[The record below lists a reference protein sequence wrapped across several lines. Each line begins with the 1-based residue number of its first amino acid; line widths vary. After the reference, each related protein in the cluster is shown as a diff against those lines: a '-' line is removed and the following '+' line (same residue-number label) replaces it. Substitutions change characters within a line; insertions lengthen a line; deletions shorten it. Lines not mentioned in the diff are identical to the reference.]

1 MKKRTTY
8 LLKRLAAACLAFG
21 VAFTGTP
28 ASSLYQITQV
38 QAAETASESTLATAS
53 PAAKYGLADDIQDG
67 AILHAWCWSFNTIK
81 ENMKDI
87 AAAGFTTVQTSPA
100 NECKDTYS
108 NMKLMGND
116 EVNGTDG
123 CWWWQYQPTDWK
135 IGNYQLG
142 TRDDFKAMC
151 AEADK
156 YGIKVIVD
164 VIPNHTTPDLPKVSQ
179 NLYNA
184 VGGKGNL
191 YHANGFKEITQW
203 GNRYECTTGQMGGLP
218 DVNTENPDFQAYFL
232 KYLNDLIACGADGF
246 RYDTAKH
253 IGVPSDPLDAKSTR
267 NNFWPVVTGEE
278 SVNGVTLSDKNVFTY
293 GEVLQGDNVPESEY
307 AKYMRMTA
315 SSYGETL
322 RGAVTGN
329 SFDVNSISNWRH
341 ASPGRLVTWVESHDT
356 YCNAGVSSRMTDE
369 QLRLA
374 WAVIA
379 ARKDGTPLFYSRPDG
394 SNGANGNRWGN
405 NVLGAKGNDQFKST
419 EVREVN
425 LFRNAMAGKSEYLRN
440 PGGDS
445 QILQIDRGN
454 EGTVIINLKEE
465 SVNINSD
472 TKMNDGTYKDQVS
485 GRTFTVSNGKISGT
499 LDKRKVAVIYNK
511 DQESVGIS
519 STTGSNSFSTD
530 TLDVKLSA
538 KNVQNATY
546 TTSEGASGSYTDG
559 DIIAVGAKSQIG
571 DTITVTVKGT
581 GTKGEVTDSAE
592 FKKTEKDP
600 YLKYIDGS
608 YDVYIKKPDG
618 WGDKINCYAYVDE
631 KTNNGEWPGV
641 EMKYLGEGVYAYNL
655 PDDFKTASVIF
666 NDGVSQYPAAQ
677 QAGLEFTKGQSMAYI
692 NGSWTKVEKQIDD
705 IKITSSLAN
714 GSSFNTDSTTT
725 TITLKNATKG
735 SYSVDNGPVKEF
747 TGSATVT
754 LGTGKIADSDVT
766 LKVTASND
774 KDSKTETFTFK
785 KKFDAVKNGG
795 YVDYEGET
803 LAKASGTARQAVGG
817 KYATNPGKQ
826 LGKNKTIKSAADFDD
841 SMIIAQGV
849 ANDDARN
856 FRGTHEG
863 PVYDS
868 YALYGAWDDENIYLG
883 WQFVNVA
890 DITSPEQT
898 YPNSDNGKPNNG
910 DIPQVIALNLGTGKT
925 GDGTLDNGGNIWG
938 LKVKYDTPIDAMLCF
953 SSKSGVGKPALFTT
967 KKSGEFSYD
976 APYCTGFTKAGI
988 SFKAEDGFFGKSL
1001 IGINSNGYKGLTVD
1015 QLTSTS
1021 SNWVDFLSLGHK
1033 TSMDTFYTMTIPMS
1047 ALNLTKA
1054 KLEKNGI
1061 GVMHISTFGESGI
1074 ASTPM
1079 DMSMVDNATEEYS
1092 TDSSTSKE
1100 KEDTDIITAPLA
1112 RLGAEGGDDPDP
1124 QPDNRMTV
1132 NFGADRSAPQA
1143 TGTALTL
1150 KAVADGGVGSY
1161 KYQFKID
1168 NTEVQSGSSATYS
1181 WKAAKGAHTLQV
1193 VVTDSQGHK
1202 VTVSKQFT
1210 GEGGEV
1216 IDKNVLTAKS
1226 YSLTLAENIKANIYV
1241 SLSSDIMADTGAKL
1255 RITYP
1260 DGSSKEKLVSD
1271 YSTVKY
1277 NNEDVKKITYE
1288 TVPAEL
1294 TSRISI
1300 CAVRSNGATSN
1311 SFSFAP
1317 TDYLYK
1323 CIEQKLP
1330 EANLAK
1336 ALLNYGAYAQLYFG
1350 INTSDLANK
1359 KLTDDAVA
1367 ALSVDTVLK
1376 NAPADDAAALNNE
1389 DIEYIGSA
1397 LVCKSGT
1404 DMKLYFKNKNN
1415 LTLEQLKIKYA
1426 LDAYDITLDE
1436 GMLCIRIN
1444 NVYPGNLSAKYTIV
1458 INGANGTI
1466 SGNICP
1472 MAYVRKGVQ
1481 SSDTKQQNLCK
1492 AMYLY
1497 NRAALE
1503 YLGR

>member
-53 PAAKYGLADDIQDG
+53 QAAKYGLADDIQDG

-116 EVNGTDG
+116 EINGTDG

-179 NLYNA
+179 NLYDA
-184 VGGKGNL
+184 VGGKDKL

-278 SVNGVTLSDKNVFTY
+278 SANGVTLSDKNVFTY

-329 SFDVNSISNWRH
+329 SFKVDNISNWRH

-394 SNGANGNRWGN
+394 SNGASGNRWGN
-405 NVLGAKGNDQFKST
+405 NVLGAKGNDEFKSA

-440 PGGDS
+440 PGDDS

-454 EGTVIINLKEE
+454 EGTVIINLKGE

-472 TKMNDGTYKDQVS
+472 TKMKDGTYKDQVS

-618 WGDKINCYAYVDE
+618 WGDKINCYAYVD
-631 KTNNGEWPGV
+631 KDTNNGKWPGV

-655 PDDFKTASVIF
+655 PDDFKNASIIF
-666 NDGVSQYPAAQ
+666 NDGASQYPAAQ

-692 NGSWTKVEKQIDD
+692 NGSWTKVEKKADD
-705 IKITSSLAN
+705 IKITFSADTVSAKV
-714 GSSFNTDSTTT
+714 GSEVKLTAQASGGSGNYTYKFIVSDNSGNWYKIRDYARSNTCTWRPGAAGNK
-725 TITLKNATKG
+725 TL
-735 SYSVDNGPVKEF
+735 YVDV
-747 TGSATVT
+747 
-754 LGTGKIADSDVT
+754 
-766 LKVTASND
+766 
-774 KDSKTETFTFK
+774 KDSAGAYKRAALPIEVK
-785 KKFDAVKNGG
+785 KVNEKLSVK
-795 YVDYEGET
+795 
-803 LAKASGTARQAVGG
+803 LAESPSGTAKVGSEVKLTAQASGGSGNYTYKFILSDNNGNWYKIRDYARSNTCTWRPGAAGSKTLYVDVKDSEGAYQRVELPIQVTKQTEKLSVKLATSPSGTAKVGSEVKLTAQASGGSGNYTYKFILSDNNGNWYKIRDYARSNTCTWRPGAVG
-817 KYATNPGKQ
+817 
-826 LGKNKTIKSAADFDD
+826 NKTLYVDVKDSA
-841 SMIIAQGV
+841 
-849 ANDDARN
+849 
-856 FRGTHEG
+856 
-863 PVYDS
+863 
-868 YALYGAWDDENIYLG
+868 GAYQRVELPIRVTKQAEKL
-883 WQFVNVA
+883 
-890 DITSPEQT
+890 S
-898 YPNSDNGKPNNG
+898 
-910 DIPQVIALNLGTGKT
+910 
-925 GDGTLDNGGNIWG
+925 
-938 LKVKYDTPIDAMLCF
+938 VKL
-953 SSKSGVGKPALFTT
+953 
-967 KKSGEFSYD
+967 
-976 APYCTGFTKAGI
+976 
-988 SFKAEDGFFGKSL
+988 
-1001 IGINSNGYKGLTVD
+1001 
-1015 QLTSTS
+1015 
-1021 SNWVDFLSLGHK
+1021 
-1033 TSMDTFYTMTIPMS
+1033 
-1047 ALNLTKA
+1047 
-1054 KLEKNGI
+1054 
-1061 GVMHISTFGESGI
+1061 I
-1074 ASTPM
+1074 ASPFG
-1079 DMSMVDNATEEYS
+1079 
-1092 TDSSTSKE
+1092 
-1100 KEDTDIITAPLA
+1100 TAKVGSEVKLTA
-1112 RLGAEGGDDPDP
+1112 
-1124 QPDNRMTV
+1124 
-1132 NFGADRSAPQA
+1132 QA
-1143 TGTALTL
+1143 TG
-1150 KAVADGGVGSY
+1150 GSGSY
-1161 KYQFKID
+1161 LYDFLVCSPD
-1168 NTEVQSGSSATYS
+1168 NNWYRLRDYEKTGTYLWVPKTVGNTMLYVDAVDS
-1181 WKAAKGAHTLQV
+1181 KGNYRR
-1193 VVTDSQGHK
+1193 
-1202 VTVSKQFT
+1202 
-1210 GEGGEV
+1210 E
-1216 IDKNVLTAKS
+1216 
-1226 YSLTLAENIKANIYV
+1226 
-1241 SLSSDIMADTGAKL
+1241 SLSI
-1255 RITYP
+1255 
-1260 DGSSKEKLVSD
+1260 LV
-1271 YSTVKY
+1271 
-1277 NNEDVKKITYE
+1277 
-1288 TVPAEL
+1288 
-1294 TSRISI
+1294 
-1300 CAVRSNGATSN
+1300 
-1311 SFSFAP
+1311 
-1317 TDYLYK
+1317 
-1323 CIEQKLP
+1323 
-1330 EANLAK
+1330 
-1336 ALLNYGAYAQLYFG
+1336 
-1350 INTSDLANK
+1350 
-1359 KLTDDAVA
+1359 
-1367 ALSVDTVLK
+1367 
-1376 NAPADDAAALNNE
+1376 
-1389 DIEYIGSA
+1389 
-1397 LVCKSGT
+1397 
-1404 DMKLYFKNKNN
+1404 
-1415 LTLEQLKIKYA
+1415 
-1426 LDAYDITLDE
+1426 
-1436 GMLCIRIN
+1436 
-1444 NVYPGNLSAKYTIV
+1444 
-1458 INGANGTI
+1458 
-1466 SGNICP
+1466 
-1472 MAYVRKGVQ
+1472 
-1481 SSDTKQQNLCK
+1481 TK
-1492 AMYLY
+1492 
-1497 NRAALE
+1497 
-1503 YLGR
+1503 

>member
-21 VAFTGTP
+21 VAFTGMP
-28 ASSLYQITQV
+28 ASSLYSITQV

-53 PAAKYGLADDIQDG
+53 QAAKYGLADDIQDG

-116 EVNGTDG
+116 EINGTDG

-142 TRDDFKAMC
+142 SRDDFKAMC

-164 VIPNHTTPDLPKVSQ
+164 VIPNHTTPDLPKVSD

-184 VGGKGNL
+184 VGGKDNL

-278 SVNGVTLSDKNVFTY
+278 SAKGVTLSDKNVFTY

-307 AKYMRMTA
+307 AQYMRMTA

-329 SFDVNSISNWRH
+329 SFDVDSISNWRH

-394 SNGANGNRWGN
+394 SNGASGNRWGN
-405 NVLGAKGNDQFKST
+405 NVLGAKGNNEFKST

-440 PGGDS
+440 PGKDS

-472 TKMNDGTYKDQVS
+472 TKMKNGTYKDQVS

-559 DIIAVGAKSQIG
+559 EVIAVGAKSQIG

-618 WGDKINCYAYVDE
+618 WGDKINCYAYVD
-631 KTNNGEWPGV
+631 KDTNNGKWPGV

-655 PDDFKTASVIF
+655 PDDFKNASIIF

-692 NGSWTKVEKQIDD
+692 NGSWTKVEKKADD
-705 IKITSSLAN
+705 IKITFSADTVSAKV
-714 GSSFNTDSTTT
+714 GSEVKLTAQASGGSGNYTYKFIISDNSGNWYKIRDYARSNTCTWRPGAAGNK
-725 TITLKNATKG
+725 TL
-735 SYSVDNGPVKEF
+735 YVDV
-747 TGSATVT
+747 
-754 LGTGKIADSDVT
+754 
-766 LKVTASND
+766 
-774 KDSKTETFTFK
+774 KDSAGAYQRAALPIEVK
-785 KKFDAVKNGG
+785 KVNEKLSVKLAVSP
-795 YVDYEGET
+795 
-803 LAKASGTARQAVGG
+803 SGTAKVGSEVKLTAQASGGSGNYTYKFILSDNNGNWYKIRDYARSNTCTWRPGAAGSKTLYVDVKDSEGAYQRVELPIQVTKQTEKLSVKLATLPSGTAKVGSKVKLTAQASG
-817 KYATNPGKQ
+817 GSGNYTYKFILSDNNGNWYKIRDYAKSNTCTWIPGAA
-826 LGKNKTIKSAADFDD
+826 GNKTLYVDVKDSAGAYQRVELPIRVTKQAEKLSVKLTASPF
-841 SMIIAQGV
+841 
-849 ANDDARN
+849 
-856 FRGTHEG
+856 GT
-863 PVYDS
+863 
-868 YALYGAWDDENIYLG
+868 A
-883 WQFVNVA
+883 
-890 DITSPEQT
+890 
-898 YPNSDNGKPNNG
+898 
-910 DIPQVIALNLGTGKT
+910 
-925 GDGTLDNGGNIWG
+925 
-938 LKVKYDTPIDAMLCF
+938 KVGSEVK
-953 SSKSGVGKPALFTT
+953 
-967 KKSGEFSYD
+967 
-976 APYCTGFTKAGI
+976 
-988 SFKAEDGFFGKSL
+988 
-1001 IGINSNGYKGLTVD
+1001 LT
-1015 QLTSTS
+1015 
-1021 SNWVDFLSLGHK
+1021 
-1033 TSMDTFYTMTIPMS
+1033 
-1047 ALNLTKA
+1047 A
-1054 KLEKNGI
+1054 
-1061 GVMHISTFGESGI
+1061 
-1074 ASTPM
+1074 
-1079 DMSMVDNATEEYS
+1079 
-1092 TDSSTSKE
+1092 
-1100 KEDTDIITAPLA
+1100 
-1112 RLGAEGGDDPDP
+1112 
-1124 QPDNRMTV
+1124 
-1132 NFGADRSAPQA
+1132 QA
-1143 TGTALTL
+1143 TG
-1150 KAVADGGVGSY
+1150 GSGSY
-1161 KYQFKID
+1161 LYDFLVCSPD
-1168 NTEVQSGSSATYS
+1168 NNWYRLRDYEKTGTYL
-1181 WKAAKGAHTLQV
+1181 WVPKTVGNTMLYVDAV
-1193 VVTDSQGHK
+1193 DS
-1202 VTVSKQFT
+1202 
-1210 GEGGEV
+1210 EGNYRRE
-1216 IDKNVLTAKS
+1216 
-1226 YSLTLAENIKANIYV
+1226 
-1241 SLSSDIMADTGAKL
+1241 SLSI
-1255 RITYP
+1255 
-1260 DGSSKEKLVSD
+1260 LV
-1271 YSTVKY
+1271 
-1277 NNEDVKKITYE
+1277 
-1288 TVPAEL
+1288 
-1294 TSRISI
+1294 
-1300 CAVRSNGATSN
+1300 
-1311 SFSFAP
+1311 
-1317 TDYLYK
+1317 
-1323 CIEQKLP
+1323 
-1330 EANLAK
+1330 
-1336 ALLNYGAYAQLYFG
+1336 
-1350 INTSDLANK
+1350 
-1359 KLTDDAVA
+1359 
-1367 ALSVDTVLK
+1367 
-1376 NAPADDAAALNNE
+1376 
-1389 DIEYIGSA
+1389 
-1397 LVCKSGT
+1397 
-1404 DMKLYFKNKNN
+1404 
-1415 LTLEQLKIKYA
+1415 
-1426 LDAYDITLDE
+1426 
-1436 GMLCIRIN
+1436 
-1444 NVYPGNLSAKYTIV
+1444 
-1458 INGANGTI
+1458 
-1466 SGNICP
+1466 
-1472 MAYVRKGVQ
+1472 
-1481 SSDTKQQNLCK
+1481 TK
-1492 AMYLY
+1492 
-1497 NRAALE
+1497 
-1503 YLGR
+1503 

>member
-21 VAFTGTP
+21 VAFTGMP
-28 ASSLYQITQV
+28 ASSLYSITQV
-38 QAAETASESTLATAS
+38 QAAETASESILATAS
-53 PAAKYGLADDIQDG
+53 QAAKYGLADDIQDG

-116 EVNGTDG
+116 EINGTDG

-142 TRDDFKAMC
+142 SRDDFKAMC
-151 AEADK
+151 AEADN

-164 VIPNHTTPDLPKVSQ
+164 VIPNHTTPDLPKVSD

-184 VGGKGNL
+184 VGGKDNL

-278 SVNGVTLSDKNVFTY
+278 SAKGVTLSDKNVFTY

-329 SFDVNSISNWRH
+329 SFDVDSISNWRH

-394 SNGANGNRWGN
+394 SNGASGNRWGN
-405 NVLGAKGNDQFKST
+405 NVLGAKGNNEFKST

-440 PGGDS
+440 PGKDS

-472 TKMNDGTYKDQVS
+472 TKMKNGTYKDQVS

-559 DIIAVGAKSQIG
+559 EVIAVGAKSQIG

-618 WGDKINCYAYVDE
+618 WGDKINCYAYVD
-631 KTNNGEWPGV
+631 KDTNNGKWPGV

-692 NGSWTKVEKQIDD
+692 NGSWTKVEKKADD
-705 IKITSSLAN
+705 IKITFSADTVSAKVGSEVKLTAQASGGSGNYTYKFIVSDNN
-714 GSSFNTDSTTT
+714 GNWYKIRDYARSNTCTWRPGAAGNK
-725 TITLKNATKG
+725 TL
-735 SYSVDNGPVKEF
+735 YVDV
-747 TGSATVT
+747 
-754 LGTGKIADSDVT
+754 
-766 LKVTASND
+766 
-774 KDSKTETFTFK
+774 KDSAGAYQRAALPIEVK
-785 KKFDAVKNGG
+785 KVNEKLSVKLAVSP
-795 YVDYEGET
+795 
-803 LAKASGTARQAVGG
+803 SGTAKVGSEVKLTAQASGGSGNYTYKFILSDNNGNWYKIRDYAKSNTCTWRPGAVG
-817 KYATNPGKQ
+817 
-826 LGKNKTIKSAADFDD
+826 NKTLYVDVKDSAGAYQRVELPIRVTKQAEKLSVKLTASPF
-841 SMIIAQGV
+841 
-849 ANDDARN
+849 
-856 FRGTHEG
+856 GT
-863 PVYDS
+863 
-868 YALYGAWDDENIYLG
+868 A
-883 WQFVNVA
+883 
-890 DITSPEQT
+890 
-898 YPNSDNGKPNNG
+898 
-910 DIPQVIALNLGTGKT
+910 
-925 GDGTLDNGGNIWG
+925 
-938 LKVKYDTPIDAMLCF
+938 KVGSEVK
-953 SSKSGVGKPALFTT
+953 
-967 KKSGEFSYD
+967 
-976 APYCTGFTKAGI
+976 
-988 SFKAEDGFFGKSL
+988 
-1001 IGINSNGYKGLTVD
+1001 LT
-1015 QLTSTS
+1015 
-1021 SNWVDFLSLGHK
+1021 
-1033 TSMDTFYTMTIPMS
+1033 
-1047 ALNLTKA
+1047 A
-1054 KLEKNGI
+1054 
-1061 GVMHISTFGESGI
+1061 
-1074 ASTPM
+1074 
-1079 DMSMVDNATEEYS
+1079 
-1092 TDSSTSKE
+1092 
-1100 KEDTDIITAPLA
+1100 
-1112 RLGAEGGDDPDP
+1112 
-1124 QPDNRMTV
+1124 
-1132 NFGADRSAPQA
+1132 QA
-1143 TGTALTL
+1143 TG
-1150 KAVADGGVGSY
+1150 GSGSY
-1161 KYQFKID
+1161 LYDFLVCSPD
-1168 NTEVQSGSSATYS
+1168 NNWYRLRDYEKTGTYL
-1181 WKAAKGAHTLQV
+1181 WVPKTVGNTMLYVDAV
-1193 VVTDSQGHK
+1193 DS
-1202 VTVSKQFT
+1202 
-1210 GEGGEV
+1210 EGNYRRE
-1216 IDKNVLTAKS
+1216 
-1226 YSLTLAENIKANIYV
+1226 
-1241 SLSSDIMADTGAKL
+1241 SLSI
-1255 RITYP
+1255 
-1260 DGSSKEKLVSD
+1260 LV
-1271 YSTVKY
+1271 
-1277 NNEDVKKITYE
+1277 
-1288 TVPAEL
+1288 
-1294 TSRISI
+1294 
-1300 CAVRSNGATSN
+1300 
-1311 SFSFAP
+1311 
-1317 TDYLYK
+1317 
-1323 CIEQKLP
+1323 
-1330 EANLAK
+1330 
-1336 ALLNYGAYAQLYFG
+1336 
-1350 INTSDLANK
+1350 
-1359 KLTDDAVA
+1359 
-1367 ALSVDTVLK
+1367 
-1376 NAPADDAAALNNE
+1376 
-1389 DIEYIGSA
+1389 
-1397 LVCKSGT
+1397 
-1404 DMKLYFKNKNN
+1404 
-1415 LTLEQLKIKYA
+1415 
-1426 LDAYDITLDE
+1426 
-1436 GMLCIRIN
+1436 
-1444 NVYPGNLSAKYTIV
+1444 
-1458 INGANGTI
+1458 
-1466 SGNICP
+1466 
-1472 MAYVRKGVQ
+1472 
-1481 SSDTKQQNLCK
+1481 TK
-1492 AMYLY
+1492 
-1497 NRAALE
+1497 
-1503 YLGR
+1503 

>member
-21 VAFTGTP
+21 VAFTGMP
-28 ASSLYQITQV
+28 ASSLYSITQV
-38 QAAETASESTLATAS
+38 QAAETASESILATAS
-53 PAAKYGLADDIQDG
+53 QAAKYGLADDIQDG

-116 EVNGTDG
+116 EINGTDG

-142 TRDDFKAMC
+142 SRDDFKAMC

-164 VIPNHTTPDLPKVSQ
+164 VIPNHTTPDLPKVSD

-184 VGGKGNL
+184 VGGKDNL

-278 SVNGVTLSDKNVFTY
+278 SAKGVTLSDKNVFTY

-307 AKYMRMTA
+307 AQYMRMTA

-329 SFDVNSISNWRH
+329 SFDVDSISNWRH

-394 SNGANGNRWGN
+394 SNGASGNRWGN
-405 NVLGAKGNDQFKST
+405 NVLGAKGNNEFKST

-440 PGGDS
+440 PGKDS

-472 TKMNDGTYKDQVS
+472 TKMKNGTYKDQVS

-559 DIIAVGAKSQIG
+559 EVIAVGAKSQIG

-631 KTNNGEWPGV
+631 KTNNGKWPGV

-655 PDDFKTASVIF
+655 PDDFKNASIIF

-692 NGSWTKVEKQIDD
+692 NGSWTKVEKKADD
-705 IKITSSLAN
+705 IKITFSADTVSAKVGSEVKLTAQASGGSGNYTYKFIISDNSGNWYKIRDYARSNTCTWRPGAAGSKTLYVDVKDSEGAYQRVELPIQVTKQTEKLSVKLATLPAGTAKVGSKVKLTAQASGGSGNYTYKFILSDNN
-714 GSSFNTDSTTT
+714 GNWYKIRDYAKSNTCTWIPGAAGNKTLYVDVKDSAGAYQRVELP
-725 TITLKNATKG
+725 IQVTKQAEKL
-735 SYSVDNGPVKEF
+735 SVK
-747 TGSATVT
+747 
-754 LGTGKIADSDVT
+754 L
-766 LKVTASND
+766 TASP
-774 KDSKTETFTFK
+774 F
-785 KKFDAVKNGG
+785 
-795 YVDYEGET
+795 
-803 LAKASGTARQAVGG
+803 GTAKVG
-817 KYATNPGKQ
+817 
-826 LGKNKTIKSAADFDD
+826 S
-841 SMIIAQGV
+841 
-849 ANDDARN
+849 
-856 FRGTHEG
+856 E
-863 PVYDS
+863 
-868 YALYGAWDDENIYLG
+868 
-883 WQFVNVA
+883 
-890 DITSPEQT
+890 
-898 YPNSDNGKPNNG
+898 
-910 DIPQVIALNLGTGKT
+910 
-925 GDGTLDNGGNIWG
+925 
-938 LKVKYDTPIDAMLCF
+938 VK
-953 SSKSGVGKPALFTT
+953 
-967 KKSGEFSYD
+967 
-976 APYCTGFTKAGI
+976 
-988 SFKAEDGFFGKSL
+988 
-1001 IGINSNGYKGLTVD
+1001 LT
-1015 QLTSTS
+1015 
-1021 SNWVDFLSLGHK
+1021 
-1033 TSMDTFYTMTIPMS
+1033 
-1047 ALNLTKA
+1047 A
-1054 KLEKNGI
+1054 
-1061 GVMHISTFGESGI
+1061 
-1074 ASTPM
+1074 
-1079 DMSMVDNATEEYS
+1079 
-1092 TDSSTSKE
+1092 
-1100 KEDTDIITAPLA
+1100 
-1112 RLGAEGGDDPDP
+1112 
-1124 QPDNRMTV
+1124 
-1132 NFGADRSAPQA
+1132 QA
-1143 TGTALTL
+1143 TGGSGNYLYDFLVCSPDNNWYRLRDYEKTGTFLWVPKTVGNTML
-1150 KAVADGGVGSY
+1150 YVDAV
-1161 KYQFKID
+1161 
-1168 NTEVQSGSSATYS
+1168 
-1181 WKAAKGAHTLQV
+1181 
-1193 VVTDSQGHK
+1193 DS
-1202 VTVSKQFT
+1202 
-1210 GEGGEV
+1210 EGNYRRE
-1216 IDKNVLTAKS
+1216 
-1226 YSLTLAENIKANIYV
+1226 
-1241 SLSSDIMADTGAKL
+1241 SLSI
-1255 RITYP
+1255 
-1260 DGSSKEKLVSD
+1260 LV
-1271 YSTVKY
+1271 
-1277 NNEDVKKITYE
+1277 
-1288 TVPAEL
+1288 
-1294 TSRISI
+1294 
-1300 CAVRSNGATSN
+1300 
-1311 SFSFAP
+1311 
-1317 TDYLYK
+1317 
-1323 CIEQKLP
+1323 
-1330 EANLAK
+1330 
-1336 ALLNYGAYAQLYFG
+1336 
-1350 INTSDLANK
+1350 
-1359 KLTDDAVA
+1359 
-1367 ALSVDTVLK
+1367 
-1376 NAPADDAAALNNE
+1376 
-1389 DIEYIGSA
+1389 
-1397 LVCKSGT
+1397 
-1404 DMKLYFKNKNN
+1404 
-1415 LTLEQLKIKYA
+1415 
-1426 LDAYDITLDE
+1426 
-1436 GMLCIRIN
+1436 
-1444 NVYPGNLSAKYTIV
+1444 
-1458 INGANGTI
+1458 
-1466 SGNICP
+1466 
-1472 MAYVRKGVQ
+1472 
-1481 SSDTKQQNLCK
+1481 TK
-1492 AMYLY
+1492 
-1497 NRAALE
+1497 
-1503 YLGR
+1503 

>member
-21 VAFTGTP
+21 VAFTGMP
-28 ASSLYQITQV
+28 ASSLYPITQV

-53 PAAKYGLADDIQDG
+53 QAAKYGLADDIQDG

-100 NECKDTYS
+100 NECKDTYP
-108 NMKLMGND
+108 NMKLMGSD

-142 TRDDFKAMC
+142 SRDDFKAMC

-164 VIPNHTTPDLPKVSQ
+164 VIPNHTTPDLAKVSD

-184 VGGKGNL
+184 VGGKDNL

-253 IGVPSDPLDAKSTR
+253 IGVPSDPLDKKSTR

-278 SVNGVTLSDKNVFTY
+278 SAKGVTLSDKNVFTY

-329 SFDVNSISNWRH
+329 SFDVDTISNWRH

-394 SNGANGNRWGN
+394 SNGASGNRWGN
-405 NVLGAKGNDQFKST
+405 NVLGAKGNNEFKST

-440 PGGDS
+440 PGKDS
-445 QILQIDRGN
+445 QILQIDRGT

-472 TKMNDGTYKDQVS
+472 TKMKDGTYKDQVS

-618 WGDKINCYAYVDE
+618 WGDKINCYAYVD
-631 KTNNGEWPGV
+631 KDTNNGKWPGL

-655 PDDFKTASVIF
+655 PDDFKTASIIF
-666 NDGVSQYPAAQ
+666 NDGASQYPAAQ

-692 NGSWTKVEKQIDD
+692 NGRWTKVEKKADD
-705 IKITSSLAN
+705 IKITFS
-714 GSSFNTDSTTT
+714 
-725 TITLKNATKG
+725 
-735 SYSVDNGPVKEF
+735 
-747 TGSATVT
+747 
-754 LGTGKIADSDVT
+754 ADSVSAKVGSEVKLTAQASGGSGNYTYKFIISDNSGNWYKIRDYARSNTCTWRPGAAGSKTLYVDV
-766 LKVTASND
+766 
-774 KDSKTETFTFK
+774 KDSEGAYQRVELPIQVTKQTEK
-785 KKFDAVKNGG
+785 LSVK
-795 YVDYEGET
+795 
-803 LAKASGTARQAVGG
+803 LAASPSGTAKVGSEVKLTAQASGGSGNYTYKFILSDNNGNWYKIRDYARSNTCTWRPGAAGSKTLYVDVKDSEGAYQRVELPIQVTKQTEKLSVKLAASPSGTAKVGSEVKLTAQASGGSGNYTYKFILSDNNGNWYKIRDYAKSNTCTWRPGAVG
-817 KYATNPGKQ
+817 
-826 LGKNKTIKSAADFDD
+826 NKTLYVDVKDSA
-841 SMIIAQGV
+841 
-849 ANDDARN
+849 
-856 FRGTHEG
+856 
-863 PVYDS
+863 
-868 YALYGAWDDENIYLG
+868 GAYQRVELPIQVTKQAEKLS
-883 WQFVNVA
+883 VKLTA
-890 DITSPEQT
+890 SP
-898 YPNSDNGKPNNG
+898 S
-910 DIPQVIALNLGTGKT
+910 KT
-925 GDGTLDNGGNIWG
+925 V
-938 LKVKYDTPIDAMLCF
+938 KVGSEVK
-953 SSKSGVGKPALFTT
+953 
-967 KKSGEFSYD
+967 
-976 APYCTGFTKAGI
+976 
-988 SFKAEDGFFGKSL
+988 
-1001 IGINSNGYKGLTVD
+1001 LT
-1015 QLTSTS
+1015 
-1021 SNWVDFLSLGHK
+1021 
-1033 TSMDTFYTMTIPMS
+1033 
-1047 ALNLTKA
+1047 A
-1054 KLEKNGI
+1054 
-1061 GVMHISTFGESGI
+1061 
-1074 ASTPM
+1074 
-1079 DMSMVDNATEEYS
+1079 
-1092 TDSSTSKE
+1092 
-1100 KEDTDIITAPLA
+1100 
-1112 RLGAEGGDDPDP
+1112 
-1124 QPDNRMTV
+1124 
-1132 NFGADRSAPQA
+1132 QA
-1143 TGTALTL
+1143 TG
-1150 KAVADGGVGSY
+1150 GSGSY
-1161 KYQFKID
+1161 LFDFLVCSPD
-1168 NTEVQSGSSATYS
+1168 NNWYRLRDYEKTGTYL
-1181 WKAAKGAHTLQV
+1181 WVPKTVGNTMLYVDAV
-1193 VVTDSQGHK
+1193 DS
-1202 VTVSKQFT
+1202 
-1210 GEGGEV
+1210 EGNYRRE
-1216 IDKNVLTAKS
+1216 
-1226 YSLTLAENIKANIYV
+1226 
-1241 SLSSDIMADTGAKL
+1241 SLSI
-1255 RITYP
+1255 
-1260 DGSSKEKLVSD
+1260 LV
-1271 YSTVKY
+1271 
-1277 NNEDVKKITYE
+1277 
-1288 TVPAEL
+1288 
-1294 TSRISI
+1294 
-1300 CAVRSNGATSN
+1300 
-1311 SFSFAP
+1311 
-1317 TDYLYK
+1317 
-1323 CIEQKLP
+1323 
-1330 EANLAK
+1330 
-1336 ALLNYGAYAQLYFG
+1336 
-1350 INTSDLANK
+1350 
-1359 KLTDDAVA
+1359 
-1367 ALSVDTVLK
+1367 
-1376 NAPADDAAALNNE
+1376 
-1389 DIEYIGSA
+1389 
-1397 LVCKSGT
+1397 
-1404 DMKLYFKNKNN
+1404 
-1415 LTLEQLKIKYA
+1415 
-1426 LDAYDITLDE
+1426 
-1436 GMLCIRIN
+1436 
-1444 NVYPGNLSAKYTIV
+1444 
-1458 INGANGTI
+1458 
-1466 SGNICP
+1466 
-1472 MAYVRKGVQ
+1472 
-1481 SSDTKQQNLCK
+1481 TK
-1492 AMYLY
+1492 
-1497 NRAALE
+1497 
-1503 YLGR
+1503 

>member
-21 VAFTGTP
+21 VAFTGMP
-28 ASSLYQITQV
+28 ASSLYSITQV
-38 QAAETASESTLATAS
+38 QAAETASESILATAS
-53 PAAKYGLADDIQDG
+53 QAAKYGLADDIQDG

-116 EVNGTDG
+116 EINGTDG

-184 VGGKGNL
+184 VGGKDNL

-278 SVNGVTLSDKNVFTY
+278 SAKGVTLSDKNVFTY

-329 SFDVNSISNWRH
+329 SFDVDSISNWRH

-394 SNGANGNRWGN
+394 SNGASGNRWGN
-405 NVLGAKGNDQFKST
+405 NVLGAKGNNEFKST

-440 PGGDS
+440 PGKDS

-472 TKMNDGTYKDQVS
+472 TKMKNGTYKDQVS

-559 DIIAVGAKSQIG
+559 EVIAVGAKSQIG

-618 WGDKINCYAYVDE
+618 WGDKINCYAYVD
-631 KTNNGEWPGV
+631 KDTNNGKWPGV

-655 PDDFKTASVIF
+655 PDDFKNASIIF
-666 NDGVSQYPAAQ
+666 NDGASQYPAAQ

-692 NGSWTKVEKQIDD
+692 NGSWTKVEKKADD
-705 IKITSSLAN
+705 IKITFSADTVSAKV
-714 GSSFNTDSTTT
+714 GSEVKLTAQASGGSGNYTYKFIVSDNSGNWYKIRDYARSNTCTWRPGAAGNK
-725 TITLKNATKG
+725 TL
-735 SYSVDNGPVKEF
+735 YVDV
-747 TGSATVT
+747 
-754 LGTGKIADSDVT
+754 
-766 LKVTASND
+766 
-774 KDSKTETFTFK
+774 KDSAGAYKRAALPIEVK
-785 KKFDAVKNGG
+785 KVNEKLSVK
-795 YVDYEGET
+795 
-803 LAKASGTARQAVGG
+803 LAESPSGTAKVGSEVKLTAQASGG
-817 KYATNPGKQ
+817 SGNYTYKFIVSDNNGNWYKIRDYAKANTSTWIPGAA
-826 LGKNKTIKSAADFDD
+826 GNKTLYVDVKDSA
-841 SMIIAQGV
+841 
-849 ANDDARN
+849 
-856 FRGTHEG
+856 
-863 PVYDS
+863 
-868 YALYGAWDDENIYLG
+868 GAYQRVELPIQVTKQAEKLS
-883 WQFVNVA
+883 VKLTA
-890 DITSPEQT
+890 SP
-898 YPNSDNGKPNNG
+898 S
-910 DIPQVIALNLGTGKT
+910 KT
-925 GDGTLDNGGNIWG
+925 V
-938 LKVKYDTPIDAMLCF
+938 KVGSEVK
-953 SSKSGVGKPALFTT
+953 
-967 KKSGEFSYD
+967 
-976 APYCTGFTKAGI
+976 
-988 SFKAEDGFFGKSL
+988 
-1001 IGINSNGYKGLTVD
+1001 LT
-1015 QLTSTS
+1015 
-1021 SNWVDFLSLGHK
+1021 
-1033 TSMDTFYTMTIPMS
+1033 
-1047 ALNLTKA
+1047 A
-1054 KLEKNGI
+1054 
-1061 GVMHISTFGESGI
+1061 
-1074 ASTPM
+1074 
-1079 DMSMVDNATEEYS
+1079 
-1092 TDSSTSKE
+1092 
-1100 KEDTDIITAPLA
+1100 
-1112 RLGAEGGDDPDP
+1112 
-1124 QPDNRMTV
+1124 
-1132 NFGADRSAPQA
+1132 QA
-1143 TGTALTL
+1143 TG
-1150 KAVADGGVGSY
+1150 GSGSY
-1161 KYQFKID
+1161 LYDFLVCSPD
-1168 NTEVQSGSSATYS
+1168 NNWYRLRDYEKTGTYL
-1181 WKAAKGAHTLQV
+1181 WVPK
-1193 VVTDSQGHK
+1193 
-1202 VTVSKQFT
+1202 TVGNT
-1210 GEGGEV
+1210 MLYVDAVDGEGNYRRE
-1216 IDKNVLTAKS
+1216 
-1226 YSLTLAENIKANIYV
+1226 
-1241 SLSSDIMADTGAKL
+1241 SLSI
-1255 RITYP
+1255 
-1260 DGSSKEKLVSD
+1260 LV
-1271 YSTVKY
+1271 
-1277 NNEDVKKITYE
+1277 
-1288 TVPAEL
+1288 
-1294 TSRISI
+1294 
-1300 CAVRSNGATSN
+1300 
-1311 SFSFAP
+1311 
-1317 TDYLYK
+1317 
-1323 CIEQKLP
+1323 
-1330 EANLAK
+1330 
-1336 ALLNYGAYAQLYFG
+1336 
-1350 INTSDLANK
+1350 
-1359 KLTDDAVA
+1359 
-1367 ALSVDTVLK
+1367 
-1376 NAPADDAAALNNE
+1376 
-1389 DIEYIGSA
+1389 
-1397 LVCKSGT
+1397 
-1404 DMKLYFKNKNN
+1404 
-1415 LTLEQLKIKYA
+1415 
-1426 LDAYDITLDE
+1426 
-1436 GMLCIRIN
+1436 
-1444 NVYPGNLSAKYTIV
+1444 
-1458 INGANGTI
+1458 
-1466 SGNICP
+1466 
-1472 MAYVRKGVQ
+1472 
-1481 SSDTKQQNLCK
+1481 TK
-1492 AMYLY
+1492 
-1497 NRAALE
+1497 
-1503 YLGR
+1503 

>member
-28 ASSLYQITQV
+28 ASSLYPITQV

-53 PAAKYGLADDIQDG
+53 QAAKYGLADDIQDG

-116 EVNGTDG
+116 EINGTDG

-142 TRDDFKAMC
+142 SRDDFKAMC

-164 VIPNHTTPDLPKVSQ
+164 VIPNHTTPDLPKVSD

-184 VGGKGNL
+184 VGGKDNL
-191 YHANGFKEITQW
+191 YHANGFKKITQW
-203 GNRYECTTGQMGGLP
+203 GNRYECTTGEMGGLP

-278 SVNGVTLSDKNVFTY
+278 SAKGVTLSDKNVFTY

-307 AKYMRMTA
+307 AQYMRMTA

-329 SFDVNSISNWRH
+329 SFDVDSISNWRH

-394 SNGANGNRWGN
+394 SNGASGNRWGN
-405 NVLGAKGNDQFKST
+405 NVLGAKGNNEFKST

-440 PGGDS
+440 PGKDS
-445 QILQIDRGN
+445 QILQIDRGT

-472 TKMNDGTYKDQVS
+472 TKMKDGTYKDQVS

-559 DIIAVGAKSQIG
+559 EVIAVGAKSQIG

-631 KTNNGEWPGV
+631 DTNNGKWPGV

-692 NGSWTKVEKQIDD
+692 NGSWTKVEKKADD
-705 IKITSSLAN
+705 IKITFSADTVSAKVGSEVKLTAQASGGSGNYTYKFIVSDNN
-714 GSSFNTDSTTT
+714 GNWYKIRDYARSNTCTWRPGAAGNK
-725 TITLKNATKG
+725 TL
-735 SYSVDNGPVKEF
+735 YVDV
-747 TGSATVT
+747 
-754 LGTGKIADSDVT
+754 
-766 LKVTASND
+766 
-774 KDSKTETFTFK
+774 KDSAGAYQRAALPIEVK
-785 KKFDAVKNGG
+785 KVNEKLSVKLAVSP
-795 YVDYEGET
+795 
-803 LAKASGTARQAVGG
+803 SGTAKVGSEVKLTAQASGGSGNYTYKFILSDNNGNWYKIRDYARSNTCTWRPGAAGSKTLYVDVKDSEGAYQRVELPIQVTKQTEKLSVKLAASPSGTAKVGSEVKLTAQASG
-817 KYATNPGKQ
+817 GSGNYTYKFIVSDNNGNWYKIRDYAKANTSTWIPGAA
-826 LGKNKTIKSAADFDD
+826 GNKTLYVDVKDSA
-841 SMIIAQGV
+841 
-849 ANDDARN
+849 
-856 FRGTHEG
+856 
-863 PVYDS
+863 
-868 YALYGAWDDENIYLG
+868 GAYQRVELPIQVTKQAEKLS
-883 WQFVNVA
+883 VKLTA
-890 DITSPEQT
+890 SP
-898 YPNSDNGKPNNG
+898 S
-910 DIPQVIALNLGTGKT
+910 KT
-925 GDGTLDNGGNIWG
+925 V
-938 LKVKYDTPIDAMLCF
+938 KVGSEVK
-953 SSKSGVGKPALFTT
+953 
-967 KKSGEFSYD
+967 
-976 APYCTGFTKAGI
+976 
-988 SFKAEDGFFGKSL
+988 
-1001 IGINSNGYKGLTVD
+1001 LT
-1015 QLTSTS
+1015 
-1021 SNWVDFLSLGHK
+1021 
-1033 TSMDTFYTMTIPMS
+1033 
-1047 ALNLTKA
+1047 A
-1054 KLEKNGI
+1054 
-1061 GVMHISTFGESGI
+1061 
-1074 ASTPM
+1074 
-1079 DMSMVDNATEEYS
+1079 
-1092 TDSSTSKE
+1092 
-1100 KEDTDIITAPLA
+1100 
-1112 RLGAEGGDDPDP
+1112 
-1124 QPDNRMTV
+1124 
-1132 NFGADRSAPQA
+1132 QA
-1143 TGTALTL
+1143 TG
-1150 KAVADGGVGSY
+1150 GSGSY
-1161 KYQFKID
+1161 LYDFLVCSPD
-1168 NTEVQSGSSATYS
+1168 NNWYRLRDYEKTGTYL
-1181 WKAAKGAHTLQV
+1181 WVPK
-1193 VVTDSQGHK
+1193 
-1202 VTVSKQFT
+1202 TVGNT
-1210 GEGGEV
+1210 MLYVDAVDGEGNYRRE
-1216 IDKNVLTAKS
+1216 
-1226 YSLTLAENIKANIYV
+1226 
-1241 SLSSDIMADTGAKL
+1241 SLSI
-1255 RITYP
+1255 
-1260 DGSSKEKLVSD
+1260 LV
-1271 YSTVKY
+1271 
-1277 NNEDVKKITYE
+1277 
-1288 TVPAEL
+1288 
-1294 TSRISI
+1294 
-1300 CAVRSNGATSN
+1300 
-1311 SFSFAP
+1311 
-1317 TDYLYK
+1317 
-1323 CIEQKLP
+1323 
-1330 EANLAK
+1330 
-1336 ALLNYGAYAQLYFG
+1336 
-1350 INTSDLANK
+1350 
-1359 KLTDDAVA
+1359 
-1367 ALSVDTVLK
+1367 
-1376 NAPADDAAALNNE
+1376 
-1389 DIEYIGSA
+1389 
-1397 LVCKSGT
+1397 
-1404 DMKLYFKNKNN
+1404 
-1415 LTLEQLKIKYA
+1415 
-1426 LDAYDITLDE
+1426 
-1436 GMLCIRIN
+1436 
-1444 NVYPGNLSAKYTIV
+1444 
-1458 INGANGTI
+1458 
-1466 SGNICP
+1466 
-1472 MAYVRKGVQ
+1472 
-1481 SSDTKQQNLCK
+1481 TK
-1492 AMYLY
+1492 
-1497 NRAALE
+1497 
-1503 YLGR
+1503 

>member
-21 VAFTGTP
+21 VAFTGMP
-28 ASSLYQITQV
+28 ASSLYPITQV

-53 PAAKYGLADDIQDG
+53 QAAKYGLADDIQDG

-142 TRDDFKAMC
+142 SRDDFKAMC

-184 VGGKGNL
+184 VGGKDNL

-253 IGVPSDPLDAKSTR
+253 IGVPSDPLDKKSTR

-278 SVNGVTLSDKNVFTY
+278 SANGVTLSDKNVFTY

-329 SFDVNSISNWRH
+329 SFDVDTISNWRH

-394 SNGANGNRWGN
+394 SDGASGNRWGN
-405 NVLGAKGNDQFKST
+405 NVLGAKGNDQFKSA

-440 PGGDS
+440 PGKDS

-454 EGTVIINLKEE
+454 EGTVIINLKGE

-472 TKMNDGTYKDQVS
+472 TKMKDGTYKDQVS

-618 WGDKINCYAYVDE
+618 WGDKINCYAYVD
-631 KTNNGEWPGV
+631 KDTNNGKWPGL

-655 PDDFKTASVIF
+655 PDDFKTASIIF
-666 NDGVSQYPAAQ
+666 NDGASQYPAAQ

-692 NGSWTKVEKQIDD
+692 NGRWTKVEKKADD
-705 IKITSSLAN
+705 IKITFS
-714 GSSFNTDSTTT
+714 
-725 TITLKNATKG
+725 
-735 SYSVDNGPVKEF
+735 
-747 TGSATVT
+747 
-754 LGTGKIADSDVT
+754 ADSVSAKVGSEVKLTAQASGGSGNYTYKFIISDNSGNWYKIRDYARSNTCTWRPGAAGNKTLYVDV
-766 LKVTASND
+766 
-774 KDSKTETFTFK
+774 KDSAGAYQRAALPIEVK
-785 KKFDAVKNGG
+785 KVNEKLSVKLAVSP
-795 YVDYEGET
+795 
-803 LAKASGTARQAVGG
+803 SGTAKVGSEVKLTAQASGG
-817 KYATNPGKQ
+817 SGNY
-826 LGKNKTIKSAADFDD
+826 
-841 SMIIAQGV
+841 
-849 ANDDARN
+849 
-856 FRGTHEG
+856 
-863 PVYDS
+863 
-868 YALYGAWDDENIYLG
+868 
-883 WQFVNVA
+883 
-890 DITSPEQT
+890 T
-898 YPNSDNGKPNNG
+898 YKFILSDNNGNWYKIRDYAKSNTCTWIPGAAGSKTLYVDVKDGEGAYQRVELPIQVTKQTEKLSVKLAASTSESAKVGSEVKLTAQASGGSGNYTYKFILSDNNG
-910 DIPQVIALNLGTGKT
+910 NWYKIRDYAKSNTCTWIPGAAGSKTLYVDVKDSAGAYQRVELPIQVTKQAEKLSVKLTASPFGTA
-925 GDGTLDNGGNIWG
+925 
-938 LKVKYDTPIDAMLCF
+938 KVGSEVK
-953 SSKSGVGKPALFTT
+953 
-967 KKSGEFSYD
+967 
-976 APYCTGFTKAGI
+976 
-988 SFKAEDGFFGKSL
+988 
-1001 IGINSNGYKGLTVD
+1001 LT
-1015 QLTSTS
+1015 
-1021 SNWVDFLSLGHK
+1021 
-1033 TSMDTFYTMTIPMS
+1033 
-1047 ALNLTKA
+1047 A
-1054 KLEKNGI
+1054 
-1061 GVMHISTFGESGI
+1061 
-1074 ASTPM
+1074 
-1079 DMSMVDNATEEYS
+1079 
-1092 TDSSTSKE
+1092 
-1100 KEDTDIITAPLA
+1100 
-1112 RLGAEGGDDPDP
+1112 
-1124 QPDNRMTV
+1124 
-1132 NFGADRSAPQA
+1132 QA
-1143 TGTALTL
+1143 TG
-1150 KAVADGGVGSY
+1150 GSGSY
-1161 KYQFKID
+1161 LYDFLVCSPD
-1168 NTEVQSGSSATYS
+1168 NNWYRLRDYEKTGTYL
-1181 WKAAKGAHTLQV
+1181 WVPKTVGNTMLYVDAV
-1193 VVTDSQGHK
+1193 DS
-1202 VTVSKQFT
+1202 
-1210 GEGGEV
+1210 EGNYRRE
-1216 IDKNVLTAKS
+1216 
-1226 YSLTLAENIKANIYV
+1226 
-1241 SLSSDIMADTGAKL
+1241 SLSI
-1255 RITYP
+1255 
-1260 DGSSKEKLVSD
+1260 LV
-1271 YSTVKY
+1271 
-1277 NNEDVKKITYE
+1277 
-1288 TVPAEL
+1288 
-1294 TSRISI
+1294 
-1300 CAVRSNGATSN
+1300 
-1311 SFSFAP
+1311 
-1317 TDYLYK
+1317 
-1323 CIEQKLP
+1323 
-1330 EANLAK
+1330 
-1336 ALLNYGAYAQLYFG
+1336 
-1350 INTSDLANK
+1350 
-1359 KLTDDAVA
+1359 
-1367 ALSVDTVLK
+1367 
-1376 NAPADDAAALNNE
+1376 
-1389 DIEYIGSA
+1389 
-1397 LVCKSGT
+1397 
-1404 DMKLYFKNKNN
+1404 
-1415 LTLEQLKIKYA
+1415 
-1426 LDAYDITLDE
+1426 
-1436 GMLCIRIN
+1436 
-1444 NVYPGNLSAKYTIV
+1444 
-1458 INGANGTI
+1458 
-1466 SGNICP
+1466 
-1472 MAYVRKGVQ
+1472 
-1481 SSDTKQQNLCK
+1481 TK
-1492 AMYLY
+1492 
-1497 NRAALE
+1497 
-1503 YLGR
+1503 

>member
-28 ASSLYQITQV
+28 ASSLYPITQV
-38 QAAETASESTLATAS
+38 QAAETASESILATAS
-53 PAAKYGLADDIQDG
+53 QAAKYGLADDIQDG

-100 NECKDTYS
+100 NECKDTYP
-108 NMKLMGND
+108 NMKLMGSD

-142 TRDDFKAMC
+142 SRDDFKAMC

-164 VIPNHTTPDLPKVSQ
+164 VIPNHTTPDLAKVSD

-184 VGGKGNL
+184 VGGKDNL

-278 SVNGVTLSDKNVFTY
+278 SAKGVTLSDKNVFTY

-329 SFDVNSISNWRH
+329 SFDVDSISNWRH

-394 SNGANGNRWGN
+394 SNGASGNRWGN
-405 NVLGAKGNDQFKST
+405 NVLGAKGNNEFKST

-440 PGGDS
+440 PGKDS

-472 TKMNDGTYKDQVS
+472 TKMKNGTYKDQVS

-559 DIIAVGAKSQIG
+559 EVIAVGAKSQIG

-692 NGSWTKVEKQIDD
+692 NGSWTKVEKKADD
-705 IKITSSLAN
+705 IKITFSADTVSAKV
-714 GSSFNTDSTTT
+714 GSEVKLTAQASGGSGNYTYKFIVSDNSGNWYKIRDYARSNTCTWRPGAAGNK
-725 TITLKNATKG
+725 TL
-735 SYSVDNGPVKEF
+735 YVDV
-747 TGSATVT
+747 
-754 LGTGKIADSDVT
+754 
-766 LKVTASND
+766 
-774 KDSKTETFTFK
+774 KDSAGAYKRAALPIEVK
-785 KKFDAVKNGG
+785 KVNEKLSVK
-795 YVDYEGET
+795 
-803 LAKASGTARQAVGG
+803 LAESPSGTAKVGSEVKLTAQASGGSGNYTYKFILSDNNGNWYKIRDYAKSNTCTWRPGAAGSKTLYVDVKDSEGAYQRVELPIQVTKQTEKLSVKLAASPSGTAKVGSEVKLTAQASG
-817 KYATNPGKQ
+817 GSGNYTYKFIVSDNNGNWYKIRDYAKANTSTWIPGAA
-826 LGKNKTIKSAADFDD
+826 GNKTLYVDVKDSA
-841 SMIIAQGV
+841 
-849 ANDDARN
+849 
-856 FRGTHEG
+856 
-863 PVYDS
+863 
-868 YALYGAWDDENIYLG
+868 GAYQRVELPIQVTKQAEKLS
-883 WQFVNVA
+883 VKLTA
-890 DITSPEQT
+890 SP
-898 YPNSDNGKPNNG
+898 S
-910 DIPQVIALNLGTGKT
+910 KT
-925 GDGTLDNGGNIWG
+925 V
-938 LKVKYDTPIDAMLCF
+938 KVGSEVK
-953 SSKSGVGKPALFTT
+953 
-967 KKSGEFSYD
+967 
-976 APYCTGFTKAGI
+976 
-988 SFKAEDGFFGKSL
+988 
-1001 IGINSNGYKGLTVD
+1001 LT
-1015 QLTSTS
+1015 
-1021 SNWVDFLSLGHK
+1021 
-1033 TSMDTFYTMTIPMS
+1033 
-1047 ALNLTKA
+1047 A
-1054 KLEKNGI
+1054 
-1061 GVMHISTFGESGI
+1061 
-1074 ASTPM
+1074 
-1079 DMSMVDNATEEYS
+1079 
-1092 TDSSTSKE
+1092 
-1100 KEDTDIITAPLA
+1100 
-1112 RLGAEGGDDPDP
+1112 
-1124 QPDNRMTV
+1124 
-1132 NFGADRSAPQA
+1132 QA
-1143 TGTALTL
+1143 TG
-1150 KAVADGGVGSY
+1150 GSGSY
-1161 KYQFKID
+1161 LYDFLVCSPD
-1168 NTEVQSGSSATYS
+1168 NNWYRLRDYEKTGTYL
-1181 WKAAKGAHTLQV
+1181 WVPK
-1193 VVTDSQGHK
+1193 
-1202 VTVSKQFT
+1202 TVGNT
-1210 GEGGEV
+1210 MLYVDAVDGEGNYRRE
-1216 IDKNVLTAKS
+1216 
-1226 YSLTLAENIKANIYV
+1226 
-1241 SLSSDIMADTGAKL
+1241 SLSI
-1255 RITYP
+1255 
-1260 DGSSKEKLVSD
+1260 LV
-1271 YSTVKY
+1271 
-1277 NNEDVKKITYE
+1277 
-1288 TVPAEL
+1288 
-1294 TSRISI
+1294 
-1300 CAVRSNGATSN
+1300 
-1311 SFSFAP
+1311 
-1317 TDYLYK
+1317 
-1323 CIEQKLP
+1323 
-1330 EANLAK
+1330 
-1336 ALLNYGAYAQLYFG
+1336 
-1350 INTSDLANK
+1350 
-1359 KLTDDAVA
+1359 
-1367 ALSVDTVLK
+1367 
-1376 NAPADDAAALNNE
+1376 
-1389 DIEYIGSA
+1389 
-1397 LVCKSGT
+1397 
-1404 DMKLYFKNKNN
+1404 
-1415 LTLEQLKIKYA
+1415 
-1426 LDAYDITLDE
+1426 
-1436 GMLCIRIN
+1436 
-1444 NVYPGNLSAKYTIV
+1444 
-1458 INGANGTI
+1458 
-1466 SGNICP
+1466 
-1472 MAYVRKGVQ
+1472 
-1481 SSDTKQQNLCK
+1481 TK
-1492 AMYLY
+1492 
-1497 NRAALE
+1497 
-1503 YLGR
+1503 

>member
-28 ASSLYQITQV
+28 ASSLYPITQV

-53 PAAKYGLADDIQDG
+53 QAAKYGLADDIQDG

-116 EVNGTDG
+116 EINGTDG

-142 TRDDFKAMC
+142 SRDDFKAMC
-151 AEADK
+151 AEADN

-164 VIPNHTTPDLPKVSQ
+164 VIPNHTTPDLPKVSD

-184 VGGKGNL
+184 VGGKDNL

-278 SVNGVTLSDKNVFTY
+278 SAKGVTLSDKNVFTY

-329 SFDVNSISNWRH
+329 SFDVDSISNWRH

-394 SNGANGNRWGN
+394 SDGANGNRWGN
-405 NVLGAKGNDQFKST
+405 NVLGAKGNDQFKSA

-440 PGGDS
+440 PGNDS

-472 TKMNDGTYKDQVS
+472 TKMKNGTYKDQVS

-546 TTSEGASGSYTDG
+546 TTSEGDSGSYTDG
-559 DIIAVGAKSQIG
+559 EVIAVGAKSQIG

-692 NGSWTKVEKQIDD
+692 NGSWTKVEKKADD
-705 IKITSSLAN
+705 IKITFSADTVSAKV
-714 GSSFNTDSTTT
+714 GSEVKLTAQASGGSGNYTYKFIVSDNSGNWYKIRDYARSNTCTWRPGAAGNK
-725 TITLKNATKG
+725 TL
-735 SYSVDNGPVKEF
+735 YVDV
-747 TGSATVT
+747 
-754 LGTGKIADSDVT
+754 
-766 LKVTASND
+766 
-774 KDSKTETFTFK
+774 KDSAGAYKRAALPIEVK
-785 KKFDAVKNGG
+785 KVNEKLSVK
-795 YVDYEGET
+795 
-803 LAKASGTARQAVGG
+803 LAESPSGTAKVGSEVKLTAQASGGSGNYTYKFILSDNNGNWYKIRDYAKSNTCTWRPGAAGSKTLYVDVKDSEGAYQRVELPIQVTKQTEKLSVKLAASPSGTAKVGSEVKLTAQASG
-817 KYATNPGKQ
+817 GSGNYTYKFIVSDNNGNWYKIRDYAKANTSTWIPGAA
-826 LGKNKTIKSAADFDD
+826 GNKTLYVDVKDSA
-841 SMIIAQGV
+841 
-849 ANDDARN
+849 
-856 FRGTHEG
+856 
-863 PVYDS
+863 
-868 YALYGAWDDENIYLG
+868 GAYQRVELPIQVTKQAEKLS
-883 WQFVNVA
+883 VKLTA
-890 DITSPEQT
+890 SP
-898 YPNSDNGKPNNG
+898 S
-910 DIPQVIALNLGTGKT
+910 KT
-925 GDGTLDNGGNIWG
+925 V
-938 LKVKYDTPIDAMLCF
+938 KVGSEVK
-953 SSKSGVGKPALFTT
+953 
-967 KKSGEFSYD
+967 
-976 APYCTGFTKAGI
+976 
-988 SFKAEDGFFGKSL
+988 
-1001 IGINSNGYKGLTVD
+1001 LT
-1015 QLTSTS
+1015 
-1021 SNWVDFLSLGHK
+1021 
-1033 TSMDTFYTMTIPMS
+1033 
-1047 ALNLTKA
+1047 A
-1054 KLEKNGI
+1054 
-1061 GVMHISTFGESGI
+1061 
-1074 ASTPM
+1074 
-1079 DMSMVDNATEEYS
+1079 
-1092 TDSSTSKE
+1092 
-1100 KEDTDIITAPLA
+1100 
-1112 RLGAEGGDDPDP
+1112 
-1124 QPDNRMTV
+1124 
-1132 NFGADRSAPQA
+1132 QA
-1143 TGTALTL
+1143 TG
-1150 KAVADGGVGSY
+1150 GSGSY
-1161 KYQFKID
+1161 LYDFLVCSPD
-1168 NTEVQSGSSATYS
+1168 NNWYRLRDYEKTGTYL
-1181 WKAAKGAHTLQV
+1181 WVPK
-1193 VVTDSQGHK
+1193 
-1202 VTVSKQFT
+1202 TVGNT
-1210 GEGGEV
+1210 MLYVDAVDGEGNYRRE
-1216 IDKNVLTAKS
+1216 
-1226 YSLTLAENIKANIYV
+1226 
-1241 SLSSDIMADTGAKL
+1241 SLSI
-1255 RITYP
+1255 
-1260 DGSSKEKLVSD
+1260 LV
-1271 YSTVKY
+1271 
-1277 NNEDVKKITYE
+1277 
-1288 TVPAEL
+1288 
-1294 TSRISI
+1294 
-1300 CAVRSNGATSN
+1300 
-1311 SFSFAP
+1311 
-1317 TDYLYK
+1317 
-1323 CIEQKLP
+1323 
-1330 EANLAK
+1330 
-1336 ALLNYGAYAQLYFG
+1336 
-1350 INTSDLANK
+1350 
-1359 KLTDDAVA
+1359 
-1367 ALSVDTVLK
+1367 
-1376 NAPADDAAALNNE
+1376 
-1389 DIEYIGSA
+1389 
-1397 LVCKSGT
+1397 
-1404 DMKLYFKNKNN
+1404 
-1415 LTLEQLKIKYA
+1415 
-1426 LDAYDITLDE
+1426 
-1436 GMLCIRIN
+1436 
-1444 NVYPGNLSAKYTIV
+1444 
-1458 INGANGTI
+1458 
-1466 SGNICP
+1466 
-1472 MAYVRKGVQ
+1472 
-1481 SSDTKQQNLCK
+1481 TK
-1492 AMYLY
+1492 
-1497 NRAALE
+1497 
-1503 YLGR
+1503 

>member
-21 VAFTGTP
+21 VAFTGMP
-28 ASSLYQITQV
+28 ASSLYSITQV

-53 PAAKYGLADDIQDG
+53 QAAKYGLADDIQDG

-116 EVNGTDG
+116 EINGTDG

-142 TRDDFKAMC
+142 SRDDFKAMC

-164 VIPNHTTPDLPKVSQ
+164 VIPNHTTPDLPKVSD

-184 VGGKGNL
+184 VGGKDNL
-191 YHANGFKEITQW
+191 YHANGFKKITQW
-203 GNRYECTTGQMGGLP
+203 GNRYECTTGEMGGLP

-278 SVNGVTLSDKNVFTY
+278 SAKGVTLSDKNVFTY

-394 SNGANGNRWGN
+394 SNGASGNRWGN
-405 NVLGAKGNDQFKST
+405 NVLGAKGNNEFKST

-440 PGGDS
+440 PGKDS
-445 QILQIDRGN
+445 QILQIDRGT

-472 TKMNDGTYKDQVS
+472 TKMKDGTYKDQVS

-559 DIIAVGAKSQIG
+559 EVIAVGAKSQIG

-631 KTNNGEWPGV
+631 DTNNGKWPGV

-655 PDDFKTASVIF
+655 PDDFKNASIIF
-666 NDGVSQYPAAQ
+666 NDGASQYPAAQ

-692 NGSWTKVEKQIDD
+692 NGSWTKVEKKADD
-705 IKITSSLAN
+705 IKITFSADTVSAKV
-714 GSSFNTDSTTT
+714 GSEVKLTAQASGGSGNYTYKFIISDNSGNWYKIRDYARSNTCTWRPGAAGNK
-725 TITLKNATKG
+725 TL
-735 SYSVDNGPVKEF
+735 YVDV
-747 TGSATVT
+747 
-754 LGTGKIADSDVT
+754 
-766 LKVTASND
+766 
-774 KDSKTETFTFK
+774 KDSAGAYQRAALPIEVK
-785 KKFDAVKNGG
+785 KVNEKLSVKLAVSP
-795 YVDYEGET
+795 
-803 LAKASGTARQAVGG
+803 SGTAKVGSEVKLTAQASGG
-817 KYATNPGKQ
+817 SGNYTYKFILSDNNGNWYKIRDYARSNTCTWRPGAA
-826 LGKNKTIKSAADFDD
+826 GNKTLYVDVKDSAGAYQRAALPIEVKKVNEKL
-841 SMIIAQGV
+841 SVKLAVSPSGTAKVGSEVKLTAQASGGSG
-849 ANDDARN
+849 N
-856 FRGTHEG
+856 
-863 PVYDS
+863 Y
-868 YALYGAWDDENIYLG
+868 
-883 WQFVNVA
+883 
-890 DITSPEQT
+890 T
-898 YPNSDNGKPNNG
+898 YKFILSDNNG
-910 DIPQVIALNLGTGKT
+910 NWYKIRDYAKSNTCTWIPGAAGNKTLYVDVKDSAGAYQRVELPIQVTKQAEKLSVKLTASPFGTA
-925 GDGTLDNGGNIWG
+925 
-938 LKVKYDTPIDAMLCF
+938 KVGSEVK
-953 SSKSGVGKPALFTT
+953 
-967 KKSGEFSYD
+967 
-976 APYCTGFTKAGI
+976 
-988 SFKAEDGFFGKSL
+988 
-1001 IGINSNGYKGLTVD
+1001 LT
-1015 QLTSTS
+1015 
-1021 SNWVDFLSLGHK
+1021 
-1033 TSMDTFYTMTIPMS
+1033 
-1047 ALNLTKA
+1047 A
-1054 KLEKNGI
+1054 
-1061 GVMHISTFGESGI
+1061 
-1074 ASTPM
+1074 
-1079 DMSMVDNATEEYS
+1079 
-1092 TDSSTSKE
+1092 
-1100 KEDTDIITAPLA
+1100 
-1112 RLGAEGGDDPDP
+1112 
-1124 QPDNRMTV
+1124 
-1132 NFGADRSAPQA
+1132 QA
-1143 TGTALTL
+1143 TGGSGNYLYDFLVCSPDNNWYRLRDYEKTGTFLWVPKTVGNTML
-1150 KAVADGGVGSY
+1150 YVDAV
-1161 KYQFKID
+1161 
-1168 NTEVQSGSSATYS
+1168 
-1181 WKAAKGAHTLQV
+1181 
-1193 VVTDSQGHK
+1193 DS
-1202 VTVSKQFT
+1202 
-1210 GEGGEV
+1210 EGNYRRE
-1216 IDKNVLTAKS
+1216 
-1226 YSLTLAENIKANIYV
+1226 
-1241 SLSSDIMADTGAKL
+1241 SLSI
-1255 RITYP
+1255 
-1260 DGSSKEKLVSD
+1260 LV
-1271 YSTVKY
+1271 
-1277 NNEDVKKITYE
+1277 
-1288 TVPAEL
+1288 
-1294 TSRISI
+1294 
-1300 CAVRSNGATSN
+1300 
-1311 SFSFAP
+1311 
-1317 TDYLYK
+1317 
-1323 CIEQKLP
+1323 
-1330 EANLAK
+1330 
-1336 ALLNYGAYAQLYFG
+1336 
-1350 INTSDLANK
+1350 
-1359 KLTDDAVA
+1359 
-1367 ALSVDTVLK
+1367 
-1376 NAPADDAAALNNE
+1376 
-1389 DIEYIGSA
+1389 
-1397 LVCKSGT
+1397 
-1404 DMKLYFKNKNN
+1404 
-1415 LTLEQLKIKYA
+1415 
-1426 LDAYDITLDE
+1426 
-1436 GMLCIRIN
+1436 
-1444 NVYPGNLSAKYTIV
+1444 
-1458 INGANGTI
+1458 
-1466 SGNICP
+1466 
-1472 MAYVRKGVQ
+1472 
-1481 SSDTKQQNLCK
+1481 TK
-1492 AMYLY
+1492 
-1497 NRAALE
+1497 
-1503 YLGR
+1503 

>member
-21 VAFTGTP
+21 VAFTGMP
-28 ASSLYQITQV
+28 ASSLYSITQV

-53 PAAKYGLADDIQDG
+53 QAAKYGLADDIQDG

-116 EVNGTDG
+116 EINGTDG

-142 TRDDFKAMC
+142 SRDDFKAMC

-164 VIPNHTTPDLPKVSQ
+164 VIPNHTTPDLPKVSD

-184 VGGKGNL
+184 VGGKDNL
-191 YHANGFKEITQW
+191 YHANGFKKITQW
-203 GNRYECTTGQMGGLP
+203 GNRYECTTGEMGGLP

-278 SVNGVTLSDKNVFTY
+278 SAKGVTLSDKNVFTY

-394 SNGANGNRWGN
+394 SNGASGNRWGN
-405 NVLGAKGNDQFKST
+405 NVLGAKGNNEFKST

-440 PGGDS
+440 PGKDS
-445 QILQIDRGN
+445 QILQIDRGT

-472 TKMNDGTYKDQVS
+472 TKMKNGTYKDQVS

-546 TTSEGASGSYTDG
+546 TTSEGASGIYTDG

-581 GTKGEVTDSAE
+581 GTKGEVTDSTE

-631 KTNNGEWPGV
+631 KTNNGKWPGV

-655 PDDFKTASVIF
+655 PDDFKNASIIF
-666 NDGVSQYPAAQ
+666 NDGASQYPAAQ

-692 NGSWTKVEKQIDD
+692 NGSWTKVEKKADD
-705 IKITSSLAN
+705 IKITFSADTVSAKV
-714 GSSFNTDSTTT
+714 GSEVKLTAQASGGSGNYTYKFIISDNSGNWYKIRDYARSNTCTWRPGAAGNK
-725 TITLKNATKG
+725 TL
-735 SYSVDNGPVKEF
+735 YVDV
-747 TGSATVT
+747 
-754 LGTGKIADSDVT
+754 
-766 LKVTASND
+766 
-774 KDSKTETFTFK
+774 KDSAGAYQRAALPIEVK
-785 KKFDAVKNGG
+785 KVNEKLSVKLAVSP
-795 YVDYEGET
+795 
-803 LAKASGTARQAVGG
+803 SGTAKVGSEVKLTAQASGG
-817 KYATNPGKQ
+817 SGNYTYKFILSDNNGNWYKIRDYARSNTCTWRPGAA
-826 LGKNKTIKSAADFDD
+826 GNKTLYVDVKDSAGAYQRAALPIEVKKVNEKL
-841 SMIIAQGV
+841 SVKLAVSPSGTAKVGSEVKLTAQASGGSG
-849 ANDDARN
+849 N
-856 FRGTHEG
+856 
-863 PVYDS
+863 Y
-868 YALYGAWDDENIYLG
+868 
-883 WQFVNVA
+883 
-890 DITSPEQT
+890 T
-898 YPNSDNGKPNNG
+898 YKFILSDNNG
-910 DIPQVIALNLGTGKT
+910 NWYKIRDYAKSNTCTWIPGAAGNKTLYVDVKDSAGAYQRVELPIQVTKQAEKLSVKLTASPFGTA
-925 GDGTLDNGGNIWG
+925 
-938 LKVKYDTPIDAMLCF
+938 KVGSEVK
-953 SSKSGVGKPALFTT
+953 
-967 KKSGEFSYD
+967 
-976 APYCTGFTKAGI
+976 
-988 SFKAEDGFFGKSL
+988 
-1001 IGINSNGYKGLTVD
+1001 LT
-1015 QLTSTS
+1015 
-1021 SNWVDFLSLGHK
+1021 
-1033 TSMDTFYTMTIPMS
+1033 
-1047 ALNLTKA
+1047 A
-1054 KLEKNGI
+1054 
-1061 GVMHISTFGESGI
+1061 
-1074 ASTPM
+1074 
-1079 DMSMVDNATEEYS
+1079 
-1092 TDSSTSKE
+1092 
-1100 KEDTDIITAPLA
+1100 
-1112 RLGAEGGDDPDP
+1112 
-1124 QPDNRMTV
+1124 
-1132 NFGADRSAPQA
+1132 QA
-1143 TGTALTL
+1143 TGGSGNYLYDFLVCSPDNNWYRLRDYEKTGTFLWVPKTVGNTML
-1150 KAVADGGVGSY
+1150 YVDAV
-1161 KYQFKID
+1161 
-1168 NTEVQSGSSATYS
+1168 
-1181 WKAAKGAHTLQV
+1181 
-1193 VVTDSQGHK
+1193 DS
-1202 VTVSKQFT
+1202 
-1210 GEGGEV
+1210 EGNYRRE
-1216 IDKNVLTAKS
+1216 
-1226 YSLTLAENIKANIYV
+1226 
-1241 SLSSDIMADTGAKL
+1241 SLSI
-1255 RITYP
+1255 
-1260 DGSSKEKLVSD
+1260 LV
-1271 YSTVKY
+1271 
-1277 NNEDVKKITYE
+1277 
-1288 TVPAEL
+1288 
-1294 TSRISI
+1294 
-1300 CAVRSNGATSN
+1300 
-1311 SFSFAP
+1311 
-1317 TDYLYK
+1317 
-1323 CIEQKLP
+1323 
-1330 EANLAK
+1330 
-1336 ALLNYGAYAQLYFG
+1336 
-1350 INTSDLANK
+1350 
-1359 KLTDDAVA
+1359 
-1367 ALSVDTVLK
+1367 
-1376 NAPADDAAALNNE
+1376 
-1389 DIEYIGSA
+1389 
-1397 LVCKSGT
+1397 
-1404 DMKLYFKNKNN
+1404 
-1415 LTLEQLKIKYA
+1415 
-1426 LDAYDITLDE
+1426 
-1436 GMLCIRIN
+1436 
-1444 NVYPGNLSAKYTIV
+1444 
-1458 INGANGTI
+1458 
-1466 SGNICP
+1466 
-1472 MAYVRKGVQ
+1472 
-1481 SSDTKQQNLCK
+1481 TK
-1492 AMYLY
+1492 
-1497 NRAALE
+1497 
-1503 YLGR
+1503 

>member
-28 ASSLYQITQV
+28 ASRLYSITQV

-53 PAAKYGLADDIQDG
+53 QAAKYGLADDIQDG

-108 NMKLMGND
+108 NMKLMGSD

-164 VIPNHTTPDLPKVSQ
+164 VIPNHTTPDLAKVSD

-184 VGGKGNL
+184 VGGKDNL

-253 IGVPSDPLDAKSTR
+253 IGVPSDPLDKKSTR

-278 SVNGVTLSDKNVFTY
+278 SANGVTLSDKNVFTY

-329 SFDVNSISNWRH
+329 SFDVDTISNWRH

-394 SNGANGNRWGN
+394 SNGASGNRWGN
-405 NVLGAKGNDQFKST
+405 NVLGAKGNNEFKST

-440 PGGDS
+440 PGKDS
-445 QILQIDRGN
+445 QILQIDRGT

-559 DIIAVGAKSQIG
+559 EVIAVGAKSQIG

-618 WGDKINCYAYVDE
+618 WGDKINCYAYVD
-631 KTNNGEWPGV
+631 KDTNNGKWPGL

-655 PDDFKTASVIF
+655 PDDFKTASIIF
-666 NDGVSQYPAAQ
+666 NDGASQYPAAQ

-692 NGSWTKVEKQIDD
+692 NGRWTKVEKKADD
-705 IKITSSLAN
+705 IKITFS
-714 GSSFNTDSTTT
+714 
-725 TITLKNATKG
+725 
-735 SYSVDNGPVKEF
+735 
-747 TGSATVT
+747 
-754 LGTGKIADSDVT
+754 ADSVSAKVGSEVKLTAQASGGSGNYTYKFIISDNSGNWYKIRDYARSNTCTWRPGAAGNKTLYVDV
-766 LKVTASND
+766 
-774 KDSKTETFTFK
+774 KDSAGAYQRAALPIEVK
-785 KKFDAVKNGG
+785 KVNEKLSVKLAVSP
-795 YVDYEGET
+795 
-803 LAKASGTARQAVGG
+803 SGTAKVGSEVKLTAQASGG
-817 KYATNPGKQ
+817 SGNY
-826 LGKNKTIKSAADFDD
+826 
-841 SMIIAQGV
+841 
-849 ANDDARN
+849 
-856 FRGTHEG
+856 
-863 PVYDS
+863 
-868 YALYGAWDDENIYLG
+868 
-883 WQFVNVA
+883 
-890 DITSPEQT
+890 T
-898 YPNSDNGKPNNG
+898 YKFILSDNNGNWYKIRDYAKSNTCTWIPGAAGSKTLYVDVKDGEGAYQRVELPIQVTKQTEKLSVKLAASTSESAKVGSEVKLTAQASGGSGNYTYKFILSDNNG
-910 DIPQVIALNLGTGKT
+910 NWYKIRDYAKSNTCTWIPGAAGSKTLYVDVKDSAGAYQRVELPIQVTKQAEKLSVKLTASPFGTA
-925 GDGTLDNGGNIWG
+925 
-938 LKVKYDTPIDAMLCF
+938 KVGSEVK
-953 SSKSGVGKPALFTT
+953 
-967 KKSGEFSYD
+967 
-976 APYCTGFTKAGI
+976 
-988 SFKAEDGFFGKSL
+988 
-1001 IGINSNGYKGLTVD
+1001 LT
-1015 QLTSTS
+1015 
-1021 SNWVDFLSLGHK
+1021 
-1033 TSMDTFYTMTIPMS
+1033 
-1047 ALNLTKA
+1047 A
-1054 KLEKNGI
+1054 
-1061 GVMHISTFGESGI
+1061 
-1074 ASTPM
+1074 
-1079 DMSMVDNATEEYS
+1079 
-1092 TDSSTSKE
+1092 
-1100 KEDTDIITAPLA
+1100 
-1112 RLGAEGGDDPDP
+1112 
-1124 QPDNRMTV
+1124 
-1132 NFGADRSAPQA
+1132 QA
-1143 TGTALTL
+1143 TG
-1150 KAVADGGVGSY
+1150 GSGSY
-1161 KYQFKID
+1161 LYDFLVCSPD
-1168 NTEVQSGSSATYS
+1168 NNWYRLRDYEKTGTYL
-1181 WKAAKGAHTLQV
+1181 WVPKTVGNTMLYVDAV
-1193 VVTDSQGHK
+1193 DS
-1202 VTVSKQFT
+1202 
-1210 GEGGEV
+1210 EGNYRRE
-1216 IDKNVLTAKS
+1216 
-1226 YSLTLAENIKANIYV
+1226 
-1241 SLSSDIMADTGAKL
+1241 SLSI
-1255 RITYP
+1255 
-1260 DGSSKEKLVSD
+1260 LV
-1271 YSTVKY
+1271 
-1277 NNEDVKKITYE
+1277 
-1288 TVPAEL
+1288 
-1294 TSRISI
+1294 
-1300 CAVRSNGATSN
+1300 
-1311 SFSFAP
+1311 
-1317 TDYLYK
+1317 
-1323 CIEQKLP
+1323 
-1330 EANLAK
+1330 
-1336 ALLNYGAYAQLYFG
+1336 
-1350 INTSDLANK
+1350 
-1359 KLTDDAVA
+1359 
-1367 ALSVDTVLK
+1367 
-1376 NAPADDAAALNNE
+1376 
-1389 DIEYIGSA
+1389 
-1397 LVCKSGT
+1397 
-1404 DMKLYFKNKNN
+1404 
-1415 LTLEQLKIKYA
+1415 
-1426 LDAYDITLDE
+1426 
-1436 GMLCIRIN
+1436 
-1444 NVYPGNLSAKYTIV
+1444 
-1458 INGANGTI
+1458 
-1466 SGNICP
+1466 
-1472 MAYVRKGVQ
+1472 
-1481 SSDTKQQNLCK
+1481 TK
-1492 AMYLY
+1492 
-1497 NRAALE
+1497 
-1503 YLGR
+1503 

>member
-53 PAAKYGLADDIQDG
+53 QAAKYGLADDIQDG

-116 EVNGTDG
+116 EINGTDG

-142 TRDDFKAMC
+142 SRDDFKAMC

-164 VIPNHTTPDLPKVSQ
+164 VIPNHTTPDLPKVSD

-184 VGGKGNL
+184 VGGKDNL

-278 SVNGVTLSDKNVFTY
+278 SAKGVTLSDKNVFTY

-329 SFDVNSISNWRH
+329 SFDVDSISNWRH

-394 SNGANGNRWGN
+394 SNGASGNRWGN
-405 NVLGAKGNDQFKST
+405 NVLGAKGNNEFKST

-440 PGGDS
+440 PGKDS
-445 QILQIDRGN
+445 QILQIDRGT

-655 PDDFKTASVIF
+655 PDDFKTASIIF
-666 NDGVSQYPAAQ
+666 NDGASQYPAAQ

-692 NGSWTKVEKQIDD
+692 NGSWTKVEKQTND

-735 SYSVDNGPVKEF
+735 SYSVDNGPVKQF

-785 KKFDAVKNGG
+785 KKFDAEKNGG

-803 LAKASGTARQAVGG
+803 LA
-817 KYATNPGKQ
+817 
-826 LGKNKTIKSAADFDD
+826 
-841 SMIIAQGV
+841 
-849 ANDDARN
+849 
-856 FRGTHEG
+856 
-863 PVYDS
+863 
-868 YALYGAWDDENIYLG
+868 
-883 WQFVNVA
+883 
-890 DITSPEQT
+890 
-898 YPNSDNGKPNNG
+898 
-910 DIPQVIALNLGTGKT
+910 
-925 GDGTLDNGGNIWG
+925 
-938 LKVKYDTPIDAMLCF
+938 
-953 SSKSGVGKPALFTT
+953 
-967 KKSGEFSYD
+967 
-976 APYCTGFTKAGI
+976 
-988 SFKAEDGFFGKSL
+988 
-1001 IGINSNGYKGLTVD
+1001 
-1015 QLTSTS
+1015 
-1021 SNWVDFLSLGHK
+1021 
-1033 TSMDTFYTMTIPMS
+1033 
-1047 ALNLTKA
+1047 
-1054 KLEKNGI
+1054 
-1061 GVMHISTFGESGI
+1061 
-1074 ASTPM
+1074 
-1079 DMSMVDNATEEYS
+1079 
-1092 TDSSTSKE
+1092 
-1100 KEDTDIITAPLA
+1100 
-1112 RLGAEGGDDPDP
+1112 RLGVEGGDDSATQRDA
-1124 QPDNRMTV
+1124 RMTV

-1150 KAVADGGVGSY
+1150 KAVAFGGVESY

-1168 NTEVQSGSSATYS
+1168 NTEMQSGSNATYS
-1181 WKAAKGAHTLQV
+1181 WKVAKGAHTLQV
-1193 VVTDSQGHK
+1193 VVTDSQGHQ

-1210 GEGGEV
+1210 GEGGSFEKLNAKISASTKQISV
-1216 IDKNVLTAKS
+1216 GEKVKLTASATGGSGKYS
-1226 YSLTLAENIKANIYV
+1226 YKFTLYKDGKWKDLQAYGNSTTYTWTAPETGKYSLYVAVNDSEGNHTNAYVPIEVKKEQLIV
-1241 SLSSDIMADTGAKL
+1241 SLKA
-1255 RITYP
+1255 
-1260 DGSSKEKLVSD
+1260 SSKSVLLGEKVSLTAIAKGGSEKYSYKFVLYD
-1271 YSTVKY
+1271 NDKWKDLQTYGDSNTYTWTASKAGKYSLYVAVKDSEGNHTNAYVPIEVKNGQLSVSIEASTKSIRVGEKIKLTATAKGGSGKYSYKFVLYDNGKWKDLQTYGDSNTYTWIASKAGKYSLYVAVNDSDGEHINAYVPVEVKNGQLSVSIEASTKSISVGEKIKLTATARGGSGKYSYKFVLYDNGMWKDLQTYGDSNTYTWTASKVGKYSLYVAVDDSDGHHINAYVPVEVKNKELTATLGFSISSSTGTSTVKLDAEATGGSGKY
-1277 NNEDVKKITYE
+1277 QYKFLVCNEKGMWEELRGYADSNSYMWNAKESGKYIIYVRVTDSE
-1288 TVPAEL
+1288 GGFSSAEL
-1294 TSRISI
+1294 PFY
-1300 CAVRSNGATSN
+1300 V
-1311 SFSFAP
+1311 
-1317 TDYLYK
+1317 
-1323 CIEQKLP
+1323 
-1330 EANLAK
+1330 
-1336 ALLNYGAYAQLYFG
+1336 
-1350 INTSDLANK
+1350 
-1359 KLTDDAVA
+1359 
-1367 ALSVDTVLK
+1367 
-1376 NAPADDAAALNNE
+1376 
-1389 DIEYIGSA
+1389 
-1397 LVCKSGT
+1397 
-1404 DMKLYFKNKNN
+1404 
-1415 LTLEQLKIKYA
+1415 IK
-1426 LDAYDITLDE
+1426 
-1436 GMLCIRIN
+1436 
-1444 NVYPGNLSAKYTIV
+1444 
-1458 INGANGTI
+1458 
-1466 SGNICP
+1466 
-1472 MAYVRKGVQ
+1472 
-1481 SSDTKQQNLCK
+1481 
-1492 AMYLY
+1492 
-1497 NRAALE
+1497 
-1503 YLGR
+1503 

>member
-21 VAFTGTP
+21 VAFTGMP
-28 ASSLYQITQV
+28 ASSLYSITQV

-53 PAAKYGLADDIQDG
+53 QAAKYGLADDIQDG

-116 EVNGTDG
+116 EINGTDG

-142 TRDDFKAMC
+142 SRDDFKAMC

-164 VIPNHTTPDLPKVSQ
+164 VIPNHTTPDLPKVSD

-184 VGGKGNL
+184 VGGKDNL
-191 YHANGFKEITQW
+191 YHANGFKKITQW
-203 GNRYECTTGQMGGLP
+203 GNRYECTTGEMGGLP

-278 SVNGVTLSDKNVFTY
+278 SAKGVTLSDKNVFTY

-394 SNGANGNRWGN
+394 SNGASGNRWGN
-405 NVLGAKGNDQFKST
+405 NVLGAKGNNEFKST

-440 PGGDS
+440 PGKDS
-445 QILQIDRGN
+445 QILQIDRGT

-472 TKMNDGTYKDQVS
+472 TKMKNGTYKDQVS

-559 DIIAVGAKSQIG
+559 EVIAVGAKSQIG

-631 KTNNGEWPGV
+631 KTNNGKWPGV

-655 PDDFKTASVIF
+655 PDDFKNASIIF
-666 NDGVSQYPAAQ
+666 NDGASQYPAAQ

-692 NGSWTKVEKQIDD
+692 NGSWTKVEKKADD
-705 IKITSSLAN
+705 IKITFSADTVSAKV
-714 GSSFNTDSTTT
+714 GSEVKLTAQASGGSGNYTYKFIISDNSGNWYKIRDYARSNTCTWRPGAAGNK
-725 TITLKNATKG
+725 TL
-735 SYSVDNGPVKEF
+735 YVDV
-747 TGSATVT
+747 
-754 LGTGKIADSDVT
+754 
-766 LKVTASND
+766 
-774 KDSKTETFTFK
+774 KDSAGAYQRAALPIEVK
-785 KKFDAVKNGG
+785 KVNEKLSVKLAVSP
-795 YVDYEGET
+795 
-803 LAKASGTARQAVGG
+803 SGTAKVGSEVKLTAQASGG
-817 KYATNPGKQ
+817 SGNYTYKFILSDNNGNWYKIRDYARSNTCTWRPGAA
-826 LGKNKTIKSAADFDD
+826 GNKTLYVDVKDSAGAYQRAALPIEVKKVNEKL
-841 SMIIAQGV
+841 SVKLAVSPSGTAKVGSEVKLTAQASGGSG
-849 ANDDARN
+849 N
-856 FRGTHEG
+856 
-863 PVYDS
+863 Y
-868 YALYGAWDDENIYLG
+868 
-883 WQFVNVA
+883 
-890 DITSPEQT
+890 T
-898 YPNSDNGKPNNG
+898 YKFILSDNNG
-910 DIPQVIALNLGTGKT
+910 NWYKIRDYAKSNTCTWIPGAAGNKTLYVDVKDSAGAYQRVELPIQVTKQAEKLSVKLTASPFGTA
-925 GDGTLDNGGNIWG
+925 
-938 LKVKYDTPIDAMLCF
+938 KVGSEVK
-953 SSKSGVGKPALFTT
+953 
-967 KKSGEFSYD
+967 
-976 APYCTGFTKAGI
+976 
-988 SFKAEDGFFGKSL
+988 
-1001 IGINSNGYKGLTVD
+1001 LT
-1015 QLTSTS
+1015 
-1021 SNWVDFLSLGHK
+1021 
-1033 TSMDTFYTMTIPMS
+1033 
-1047 ALNLTKA
+1047 A
-1054 KLEKNGI
+1054 
-1061 GVMHISTFGESGI
+1061 
-1074 ASTPM
+1074 
-1079 DMSMVDNATEEYS
+1079 
-1092 TDSSTSKE
+1092 
-1100 KEDTDIITAPLA
+1100 
-1112 RLGAEGGDDPDP
+1112 
-1124 QPDNRMTV
+1124 
-1132 NFGADRSAPQA
+1132 QA
-1143 TGTALTL
+1143 TGGSGNYLYDFLVCSPDNNWYRLRDYEKTGTFLWVPKTVGNTML
-1150 KAVADGGVGSY
+1150 YVDAV
-1161 KYQFKID
+1161 
-1168 NTEVQSGSSATYS
+1168 
-1181 WKAAKGAHTLQV
+1181 
-1193 VVTDSQGHK
+1193 DS
-1202 VTVSKQFT
+1202 
-1210 GEGGEV
+1210 EGNYRRE
-1216 IDKNVLTAKS
+1216 
-1226 YSLTLAENIKANIYV
+1226 
-1241 SLSSDIMADTGAKL
+1241 SLSI
-1255 RITYP
+1255 
-1260 DGSSKEKLVSD
+1260 LV
-1271 YSTVKY
+1271 
-1277 NNEDVKKITYE
+1277 
-1288 TVPAEL
+1288 
-1294 TSRISI
+1294 
-1300 CAVRSNGATSN
+1300 
-1311 SFSFAP
+1311 
-1317 TDYLYK
+1317 
-1323 CIEQKLP
+1323 
-1330 EANLAK
+1330 
-1336 ALLNYGAYAQLYFG
+1336 
-1350 INTSDLANK
+1350 
-1359 KLTDDAVA
+1359 
-1367 ALSVDTVLK
+1367 
-1376 NAPADDAAALNNE
+1376 
-1389 DIEYIGSA
+1389 
-1397 LVCKSGT
+1397 
-1404 DMKLYFKNKNN
+1404 
-1415 LTLEQLKIKYA
+1415 
-1426 LDAYDITLDE
+1426 
-1436 GMLCIRIN
+1436 
-1444 NVYPGNLSAKYTIV
+1444 
-1458 INGANGTI
+1458 
-1466 SGNICP
+1466 
-1472 MAYVRKGVQ
+1472 
-1481 SSDTKQQNLCK
+1481 TK
-1492 AMYLY
+1492 
-1497 NRAALE
+1497 
-1503 YLGR
+1503 

>member
-21 VAFTGTP
+21 VAFTGMP
-28 ASSLYQITQV
+28 ASSLYSITQV
-38 QAAETASESTLATAS
+38 QAAETASESILATAS
-53 PAAKYGLADDIQDG
+53 QAAKYGLADDIQDG

-116 EVNGTDG
+116 EINGTDG

-142 TRDDFKAMC
+142 SRDDFKAMC

-164 VIPNHTTPDLPKVSQ
+164 VIPNHTTPDLPKVSD

-184 VGGKGNL
+184 VGGKDNL
-191 YHANGFKEITQW
+191 YHANGFKKIEQW
-203 GNRYECTTGQMGGLP
+203 GNRYECTTGEMGGLP

-278 SVNGVTLSDKNVFTY
+278 SAKGVTLSDKNVFTY

-307 AKYMRMTA
+307 AQYMRMTA

-329 SFDVNSISNWRH
+329 SFDVDSISNWRH

-394 SNGANGNRWGN
+394 SNGASGNRWGN
-405 NVLGAKGNDQFKST
+405 NVLGAKGNNEFKST

-440 PGGDS
+440 PGKDS

-472 TKMNDGTYKDQVS
+472 TKMKDGTYKDQVS

-631 KTNNGEWPGV
+631 KTNNGKWPGV

-655 PDDFKTASVIF
+655 PDDFKNASIIF

-692 NGSWTKVEKQIDD
+692 NGSWTKVEKKADD
-705 IKITSSLAN
+705 IKITFSADTVSAKV
-714 GSSFNTDSTTT
+714 GSEVKLTAQASGGSGNYTYKFIISDNSGNWYKIRDYARSNTCTWRPGAAGSK
-725 TITLKNATKG
+725 TL
-735 SYSVDNGPVKEF
+735 YVDV
-747 TGSATVT
+747 
-754 LGTGKIADSDVT
+754 
-766 LKVTASND
+766 
-774 KDSKTETFTFK
+774 KDSEGAYQRVELPIQVTKQTEK
-785 KKFDAVKNGG
+785 LSVKLA
-795 YVDYEGET
+795 T
-803 LAKASGTARQAVGG
+803 LPSGTAKVGSKVKLTAQASGG
-817 KYATNPGKQ
+817 SGNYTYKFILSDNNGNWYKIRDYAKSNTCTWIPGAA
-826 LGKNKTIKSAADFDD
+826 GNKTLYVDVKDSAGAYQRVELPIQVTKQAEKLSVKLTASPF
-841 SMIIAQGV
+841 
-849 ANDDARN
+849 
-856 FRGTHEG
+856 GT
-863 PVYDS
+863 
-868 YALYGAWDDENIYLG
+868 A
-883 WQFVNVA
+883 
-890 DITSPEQT
+890 
-898 YPNSDNGKPNNG
+898 
-910 DIPQVIALNLGTGKT
+910 
-925 GDGTLDNGGNIWG
+925 
-938 LKVKYDTPIDAMLCF
+938 KVGSEVK
-953 SSKSGVGKPALFTT
+953 
-967 KKSGEFSYD
+967 
-976 APYCTGFTKAGI
+976 
-988 SFKAEDGFFGKSL
+988 
-1001 IGINSNGYKGLTVD
+1001 LT
-1015 QLTSTS
+1015 
-1021 SNWVDFLSLGHK
+1021 
-1033 TSMDTFYTMTIPMS
+1033 
-1047 ALNLTKA
+1047 A
-1054 KLEKNGI
+1054 
-1061 GVMHISTFGESGI
+1061 
-1074 ASTPM
+1074 
-1079 DMSMVDNATEEYS
+1079 
-1092 TDSSTSKE
+1092 
-1100 KEDTDIITAPLA
+1100 
-1112 RLGAEGGDDPDP
+1112 
-1124 QPDNRMTV
+1124 
-1132 NFGADRSAPQA
+1132 QA
-1143 TGTALTL
+1143 TGGSGNYLYDFLVCSPDNNWYRLRDYEKTGTFLWVPKTVGNTML
-1150 KAVADGGVGSY
+1150 YVDAV
-1161 KYQFKID
+1161 
-1168 NTEVQSGSSATYS
+1168 
-1181 WKAAKGAHTLQV
+1181 
-1193 VVTDSQGHK
+1193 DS
-1202 VTVSKQFT
+1202 
-1210 GEGGEV
+1210 EGNYRRE
-1216 IDKNVLTAKS
+1216 
-1226 YSLTLAENIKANIYV
+1226 
-1241 SLSSDIMADTGAKL
+1241 SLSI
-1255 RITYP
+1255 
-1260 DGSSKEKLVSD
+1260 LV
-1271 YSTVKY
+1271 
-1277 NNEDVKKITYE
+1277 
-1288 TVPAEL
+1288 
-1294 TSRISI
+1294 
-1300 CAVRSNGATSN
+1300 
-1311 SFSFAP
+1311 
-1317 TDYLYK
+1317 
-1323 CIEQKLP
+1323 
-1330 EANLAK
+1330 
-1336 ALLNYGAYAQLYFG
+1336 
-1350 INTSDLANK
+1350 
-1359 KLTDDAVA
+1359 
-1367 ALSVDTVLK
+1367 
-1376 NAPADDAAALNNE
+1376 
-1389 DIEYIGSA
+1389 
-1397 LVCKSGT
+1397 
-1404 DMKLYFKNKNN
+1404 
-1415 LTLEQLKIKYA
+1415 
-1426 LDAYDITLDE
+1426 
-1436 GMLCIRIN
+1436 
-1444 NVYPGNLSAKYTIV
+1444 
-1458 INGANGTI
+1458 
-1466 SGNICP
+1466 
-1472 MAYVRKGVQ
+1472 
-1481 SSDTKQQNLCK
+1481 TK
-1492 AMYLY
+1492 
-1497 NRAALE
+1497 
-1503 YLGR
+1503 

>member
-8 LLKRLAAACLAFG
+8 LFKRLAAACLAFG

-28 ASSLYQITQV
+28 ASSLYPITQV

-53 PAAKYGLADDIQDG
+53 QAAKYGLADDIQDG

-142 TRDDFKAMC
+142 SRDDFKAMC

-164 VIPNHTTPDLPKVSQ
+164 VIPNHTTPDLAKVSD

-184 VGGKGNL
+184 VGGKDNL

-253 IGVPSDPLDAKSTR
+253 IGVPSDPTDIKSAR

-278 SVNGVTLSDKNVFTY
+278 SANGVTLSDKNVFTY

-394 SNGANGNRWGN
+394 SNGASGNRWGN
-405 NVLGAKGNDQFKST
+405 NVLGAKGNNEFKST

-440 PGGDS
+440 PGKDS

-472 TKMNDGTYKDQVS
+472 TKMKDGTYKDQVS
-485 GRTFTVSNGKISGT
+485 GRTFTVANGKISGS

-511 DQESVGIS
+511 DQESVGVS

-559 DIIAVGAKSQIG
+559 EVIAVGAKSQIG

-618 WGDKINCYAYVDE
+618 WGDKINCYAYVD
-631 KTNNGEWPGV
+631 KDTNNGKWPGL

-655 PDDFKTASVIF
+655 PDDFKTASIIF
-666 NDGVSQYPAAQ
+666 NDGASQYPAAQ

-692 NGSWTKVEKQIDD
+692 NGSWTKVEKQTND

-735 SYSVDNGPVKEF
+735 SYSVDDGPAKEF

-754 LGTGKIADSDVT
+754 LGTGKIADSDVI

-785 KKFDAVKNGG
+785 KKFNAEKNGG

-803 LAKASGTARQAVGG
+803 LAT
-817 KYATNPGKQ
+817 
-826 LGKNKTIKSAADFDD
+826 LG
-841 SMIIAQGV
+841 V
-849 ANDDARN
+849 
-856 FRGTHEG
+856 
-863 PVYDS
+863 
-868 YALYGAWDDENIYLG
+868 
-883 WQFVNVA
+883 
-890 DITSPEQT
+890 
-898 YPNSDNGKPNNG
+898 
-910 DIPQVIALNLGTGKT
+910 
-925 GDGTLDNGGNIWG
+925 
-938 LKVKYDTPIDAMLCF
+938 
-953 SSKSGVGKPALFTT
+953 
-967 KKSGEFSYD
+967 
-976 APYCTGFTKAGI
+976 
-988 SFKAEDGFFGKSL
+988 
-1001 IGINSNGYKGLTVD
+1001 
-1015 QLTSTS
+1015 
-1021 SNWVDFLSLGHK
+1021 
-1033 TSMDTFYTMTIPMS
+1033 
-1047 ALNLTKA
+1047 
-1054 KLEKNGI
+1054 
-1061 GVMHISTFGESGI
+1061 
-1074 ASTPM
+1074 
-1079 DMSMVDNATEEYS
+1079 
-1092 TDSSTSKE
+1092 
-1100 KEDTDIITAPLA
+1100 
-1112 RLGAEGGDDPDP
+1112 EGGDDYATQRDA
-1124 QPDNRMTV
+1124 RMTV

-1168 NTEVQSGSSATYS
+1168 NNEVQSGSSATYS

-1193 VVTDSQGHK
+1193 VVTDSQGHQ

-1210 GEGGEV
+1210 GEGGNYEKLNAKISASTKQISV
-1216 IDKNVLTAKS
+1216 GEKVKLTASATGGSGKYS
-1226 YSLTLAENIKANIYV
+1226 YKFTLYKDGKWKDLQAYGNSTTYTWTAPETGKYSLYVAVNDSEGNHTNAYVPIEVKKEQLIV
-1241 SLSSDIMADTGAKL
+1241 SLKASAKSVLLGEKVSLTAIAKGGSEKYSYKFVLYDNDKWKDLQTYGDSNTYTWTASKAGKYSLYVAVKDSEGNHTNAYVPIEVKNGQLSVSIEASTKSIRVGDKIKLTATAKGGSGKYSYKFVLYDNGKWKDLQTYRDSNTYTWIASKAGKYSLYVAVNDSDGKHINAYVPVEVKNGQLSVSIEASTKSISVGEKIKLIATAKGGSGKYSYKFVLYDNGMWKDLQTYGDSNTYTWTASKVGKYSLYVAVNDSDGNHINAYVPVEVKNKELTATLGFSISSSTG
-1255 RITYP
+1255 T
-1260 DGSSKEKLVSD
+1260 
-1271 YSTVKY
+1271 STVKLDAEATGGSGKY
-1277 NNEDVKKITYE
+1277 QYKFLVCNEKGMWEELRGYADSNSYMWNAKESGKYIIYVRVTDSE
-1288 TVPAEL
+1288 GGFGSAEL
-1294 TSRISI
+1294 PFY
-1300 CAVRSNGATSN
+1300 V
-1311 SFSFAP
+1311 
-1317 TDYLYK
+1317 
-1323 CIEQKLP
+1323 
-1330 EANLAK
+1330 
-1336 ALLNYGAYAQLYFG
+1336 
-1350 INTSDLANK
+1350 
-1359 KLTDDAVA
+1359 
-1367 ALSVDTVLK
+1367 
-1376 NAPADDAAALNNE
+1376 
-1389 DIEYIGSA
+1389 
-1397 LVCKSGT
+1397 
-1404 DMKLYFKNKNN
+1404 
-1415 LTLEQLKIKYA
+1415 IK
-1426 LDAYDITLDE
+1426 
-1436 GMLCIRIN
+1436 
-1444 NVYPGNLSAKYTIV
+1444 
-1458 INGANGTI
+1458 
-1466 SGNICP
+1466 
-1472 MAYVRKGVQ
+1472 
-1481 SSDTKQQNLCK
+1481 
-1492 AMYLY
+1492 
-1497 NRAALE
+1497 
-1503 YLGR
+1503 

>member
-28 ASSLYQITQV
+28 ASSLYPITQV

-53 PAAKYGLADDIQDG
+53 QAAKYGLADDIQDG

-116 EVNGTDG
+116 EINGTDG

-184 VGGKGNL
+184 VGGKDNL

-278 SVNGVTLSDKNVFTY
+278 SANGVTLSDKNVFTY

-329 SFDVNSISNWRH
+329 SFDVDSISNWRH

-394 SNGANGNRWGN
+394 SDGANGNRWGN
-405 NVLGAKGNDQFKST
+405 NVLGAKGNDQFKSA

-440 PGGDS
+440 PGNDS

-472 TKMNDGTYKDQVS
+472 TKMKDGTYKDQVS

-546 TTSEGASGSYTDG
+546 TTSEGDSGSYTDG
-559 DIIAVGAKSQIG
+559 EVIAVGAKSQIG

-692 NGSWTKVEKQIDD
+692 NGSWTKVEKKADD
-705 IKITSSLAN
+705 IKITFSADTVSAKV
-714 GSSFNTDSTTT
+714 GSEVKLTAQASGGSGNYTYKFIVSDNSGNWYKIRDYARSNTCTWRPGAAGNK
-725 TITLKNATKG
+725 TL
-735 SYSVDNGPVKEF
+735 YVDV
-747 TGSATVT
+747 
-754 LGTGKIADSDVT
+754 
-766 LKVTASND
+766 
-774 KDSKTETFTFK
+774 KDSAGAYKRAALPIEVK
-785 KKFDAVKNGG
+785 KVNEKLSVK
-795 YVDYEGET
+795 
-803 LAKASGTARQAVGG
+803 LAESPSGTAKVGSEVKLTAQASGGSGNYTYKFILSDNNGNWYKIRDYAKSNTCTWRPGAAGSKTLYVDVKDSEGAYQRVELPIQVTKQTEKLSVKLAASPSGTAKVGSEVKLTAQASG
-817 KYATNPGKQ
+817 GSGNYTYKFIVSDNNGNWYKIRDYAKANTSTWIPGAA
-826 LGKNKTIKSAADFDD
+826 GNKTLYVDVKDSA
-841 SMIIAQGV
+841 
-849 ANDDARN
+849 
-856 FRGTHEG
+856 
-863 PVYDS
+863 
-868 YALYGAWDDENIYLG
+868 GAYQRVELPIQVTKQAEKLS
-883 WQFVNVA
+883 VKLTA
-890 DITSPEQT
+890 SP
-898 YPNSDNGKPNNG
+898 S
-910 DIPQVIALNLGTGKT
+910 KT
-925 GDGTLDNGGNIWG
+925 V
-938 LKVKYDTPIDAMLCF
+938 KVGSEVK
-953 SSKSGVGKPALFTT
+953 
-967 KKSGEFSYD
+967 
-976 APYCTGFTKAGI
+976 
-988 SFKAEDGFFGKSL
+988 
-1001 IGINSNGYKGLTVD
+1001 LT
-1015 QLTSTS
+1015 
-1021 SNWVDFLSLGHK
+1021 
-1033 TSMDTFYTMTIPMS
+1033 
-1047 ALNLTKA
+1047 A
-1054 KLEKNGI
+1054 
-1061 GVMHISTFGESGI
+1061 
-1074 ASTPM
+1074 
-1079 DMSMVDNATEEYS
+1079 
-1092 TDSSTSKE
+1092 
-1100 KEDTDIITAPLA
+1100 
-1112 RLGAEGGDDPDP
+1112 
-1124 QPDNRMTV
+1124 
-1132 NFGADRSAPQA
+1132 QA
-1143 TGTALTL
+1143 TG
-1150 KAVADGGVGSY
+1150 GSGSY
-1161 KYQFKID
+1161 LYDFLVCSPD
-1168 NTEVQSGSSATYS
+1168 NNWYRLRDYEKTGTYL
-1181 WKAAKGAHTLQV
+1181 WVPK
-1193 VVTDSQGHK
+1193 
-1202 VTVSKQFT
+1202 TVGNT
-1210 GEGGEV
+1210 MLYVDAVDGEGNYRRE
-1216 IDKNVLTAKS
+1216 
-1226 YSLTLAENIKANIYV
+1226 
-1241 SLSSDIMADTGAKL
+1241 SLSI
-1255 RITYP
+1255 
-1260 DGSSKEKLVSD
+1260 LV
-1271 YSTVKY
+1271 
-1277 NNEDVKKITYE
+1277 
-1288 TVPAEL
+1288 
-1294 TSRISI
+1294 
-1300 CAVRSNGATSN
+1300 
-1311 SFSFAP
+1311 
-1317 TDYLYK
+1317 
-1323 CIEQKLP
+1323 
-1330 EANLAK
+1330 
-1336 ALLNYGAYAQLYFG
+1336 
-1350 INTSDLANK
+1350 
-1359 KLTDDAVA
+1359 
-1367 ALSVDTVLK
+1367 
-1376 NAPADDAAALNNE
+1376 
-1389 DIEYIGSA
+1389 
-1397 LVCKSGT
+1397 
-1404 DMKLYFKNKNN
+1404 
-1415 LTLEQLKIKYA
+1415 
-1426 LDAYDITLDE
+1426 
-1436 GMLCIRIN
+1436 
-1444 NVYPGNLSAKYTIV
+1444 
-1458 INGANGTI
+1458 
-1466 SGNICP
+1466 
-1472 MAYVRKGVQ
+1472 
-1481 SSDTKQQNLCK
+1481 TK
-1492 AMYLY
+1492 
-1497 NRAALE
+1497 
-1503 YLGR
+1503 

>member
-21 VAFTGTP
+21 VAFTGMP
-28 ASSLYQITQV
+28 ASSLYSITQV
-38 QAAETASESTLATAS
+38 QAAETASESILATAS
-53 PAAKYGLADDIQDG
+53 QAAKYGLADDIQDG

-116 EVNGTDG
+116 EINGTDG

-142 TRDDFKAMC
+142 SRDDFKAMC
-151 AEADK
+151 AEADN

-164 VIPNHTTPDLPKVSQ
+164 VIPNHTTPDLPKVSD

-184 VGGKGNL
+184 VGGKDNL

-278 SVNGVTLSDKNVFTY
+278 SAKGVTLSDKNVFTY

-329 SFDVNSISNWRH
+329 SFDVDSISNWRH

-394 SNGANGNRWGN
+394 SNGASGNRWGN
-405 NVLGAKGNDQFKST
+405 NVLGAKGNNEFKST

-440 PGGDS
+440 PGKDS

-472 TKMNDGTYKDQVS
+472 TKMKNGTYKDQVS

-546 TTSEGASGSYTDG
+546 TTSEGDSGSYTDG
-559 DIIAVGAKSQIG
+559 EVIAVGAKSQIG

-692 NGSWTKVEKQIDD
+692 NGSWTKVEKKADD
-705 IKITSSLAN
+705 IKITFSADTVSAKV
-714 GSSFNTDSTTT
+714 GSEVKLTAQASGGSGNYTYKFIVSDNSGNWYKIRDYARSNTCTWRPGAAGNK
-725 TITLKNATKG
+725 TL
-735 SYSVDNGPVKEF
+735 YVDV
-747 TGSATVT
+747 
-754 LGTGKIADSDVT
+754 
-766 LKVTASND
+766 
-774 KDSKTETFTFK
+774 KDSAGAYKRAALPIEVK
-785 KKFDAVKNGG
+785 KVNEKLSVK
-795 YVDYEGET
+795 
-803 LAKASGTARQAVGG
+803 LAESPSGTAKVGSEVKLTAQASGGSGNYTYKFILSDNNGNWYKIRDYAKSNTCTWRPGAAGSKTLYVDVKDSEGAYQRVELPIQVTKQTEKLSVKLAASPSGTAKVGSEVKLTAQASG
-817 KYATNPGKQ
+817 GSGNYTYKFIVSDNNGNWYKIRDYAKANTSTWIPGAA
-826 LGKNKTIKSAADFDD
+826 GNKTLYVDVKDSA
-841 SMIIAQGV
+841 
-849 ANDDARN
+849 
-856 FRGTHEG
+856 
-863 PVYDS
+863 
-868 YALYGAWDDENIYLG
+868 GAYQRVELPIQVTKQAEKLS
-883 WQFVNVA
+883 VKLTA
-890 DITSPEQT
+890 SP
-898 YPNSDNGKPNNG
+898 S
-910 DIPQVIALNLGTGKT
+910 KT
-925 GDGTLDNGGNIWG
+925 V
-938 LKVKYDTPIDAMLCF
+938 KVGSEVK
-953 SSKSGVGKPALFTT
+953 
-967 KKSGEFSYD
+967 
-976 APYCTGFTKAGI
+976 
-988 SFKAEDGFFGKSL
+988 
-1001 IGINSNGYKGLTVD
+1001 LT
-1015 QLTSTS
+1015 
-1021 SNWVDFLSLGHK
+1021 
-1033 TSMDTFYTMTIPMS
+1033 
-1047 ALNLTKA
+1047 A
-1054 KLEKNGI
+1054 
-1061 GVMHISTFGESGI
+1061 
-1074 ASTPM
+1074 
-1079 DMSMVDNATEEYS
+1079 
-1092 TDSSTSKE
+1092 
-1100 KEDTDIITAPLA
+1100 
-1112 RLGAEGGDDPDP
+1112 
-1124 QPDNRMTV
+1124 
-1132 NFGADRSAPQA
+1132 QA
-1143 TGTALTL
+1143 TG
-1150 KAVADGGVGSY
+1150 GSGSY
-1161 KYQFKID
+1161 LYDFLVCSPD
-1168 NTEVQSGSSATYS
+1168 NNWYRLRDYEKTGTYL
-1181 WKAAKGAHTLQV
+1181 WVPK
-1193 VVTDSQGHK
+1193 
-1202 VTVSKQFT
+1202 TVGNT
-1210 GEGGEV
+1210 MLYVDAVDGEGNYRRE
-1216 IDKNVLTAKS
+1216 
-1226 YSLTLAENIKANIYV
+1226 
-1241 SLSSDIMADTGAKL
+1241 SLSI
-1255 RITYP
+1255 
-1260 DGSSKEKLVSD
+1260 LV
-1271 YSTVKY
+1271 
-1277 NNEDVKKITYE
+1277 
-1288 TVPAEL
+1288 
-1294 TSRISI
+1294 
-1300 CAVRSNGATSN
+1300 
-1311 SFSFAP
+1311 
-1317 TDYLYK
+1317 
-1323 CIEQKLP
+1323 
-1330 EANLAK
+1330 
-1336 ALLNYGAYAQLYFG
+1336 
-1350 INTSDLANK
+1350 
-1359 KLTDDAVA
+1359 
-1367 ALSVDTVLK
+1367 
-1376 NAPADDAAALNNE
+1376 
-1389 DIEYIGSA
+1389 
-1397 LVCKSGT
+1397 
-1404 DMKLYFKNKNN
+1404 
-1415 LTLEQLKIKYA
+1415 
-1426 LDAYDITLDE
+1426 
-1436 GMLCIRIN
+1436 
-1444 NVYPGNLSAKYTIV
+1444 
-1458 INGANGTI
+1458 
-1466 SGNICP
+1466 
-1472 MAYVRKGVQ
+1472 
-1481 SSDTKQQNLCK
+1481 TK
-1492 AMYLY
+1492 
-1497 NRAALE
+1497 
-1503 YLGR
+1503 

>member
-21 VAFTGTP
+21 VAFTGMP
-28 ASSLYQITQV
+28 ASSLYSITQV

-53 PAAKYGLADDIQDG
+53 QAAKYGLADDIQDG

-100 NECKDTYS
+100 NECKDTYP
-108 NMKLMGND
+108 NMKLMGSD

-142 TRDDFKAMC
+142 SRDDFKAMC

-164 VIPNHTTPDLPKVSQ
+164 VIPNHTTPDLAKVSD

-184 VGGKGNL
+184 VGGKDNL

-253 IGVPSDPLDAKSTR
+253 IGVPSDPLDKKSTR

-278 SVNGVTLSDKNVFTY
+278 SAKGVTLSDKNVFTY

-315 SSYGETL
+315 SSYGESL

-329 SFDVNSISNWRH
+329 SFDVDTISNWRH

-394 SNGANGNRWGN
+394 SNGASGNRWGN
-405 NVLGAKGNDQFKST
+405 NVLGAKGNNEFKST

-440 PGGDS
+440 PGKDS

-472 TKMNDGTYKDQVS
+472 TKMKNGTYKDQVS

-559 DIIAVGAKSQIG
+559 EVIAVGAKSQIG

-631 KTNNGEWPGV
+631 KTNNGKWPGV

-655 PDDFKTASVIF
+655 PDDFKNASIIF

-692 NGSWTKVEKQIDD
+692 NGSWTKVEKKADD
-705 IKITSSLAN
+705 IKITFSADTVSAKV
-714 GSSFNTDSTTT
+714 GSEVKLTAQASGGSGNYTYKFIISDNSGNWYKIRDYARSNTCTWRPGAAGNK
-725 TITLKNATKG
+725 TL
-735 SYSVDNGPVKEF
+735 YVDV
-747 TGSATVT
+747 
-754 LGTGKIADSDVT
+754 
-766 LKVTASND
+766 
-774 KDSKTETFTFK
+774 KDSAGAYQRAALPIEVK
-785 KKFDAVKNGG
+785 KVNEKLSVKLAVSP
-795 YVDYEGET
+795 
-803 LAKASGTARQAVGG
+803 SGTAKVGSEVKLTAQASGG
-817 KYATNPGKQ
+817 SGNYTYKFILSDNNGNWYKIRDYARSNTCTWRPGAA
-826 LGKNKTIKSAADFDD
+826 GNKTLYVDVKDSAGAYQRAALPIEVKKVNEKL
-841 SMIIAQGV
+841 SVKLAVSPSGTAKVGSEVKLTAQASGGSG
-849 ANDDARN
+849 N
-856 FRGTHEG
+856 
-863 PVYDS
+863 Y
-868 YALYGAWDDENIYLG
+868 
-883 WQFVNVA
+883 
-890 DITSPEQT
+890 T
-898 YPNSDNGKPNNG
+898 YKFILSDNNG
-910 DIPQVIALNLGTGKT
+910 NWYKIRDYAKSNTCTWIPGAAGNKTLYVDVKDSAGAYQRVEIPIQVTKQAEKLSVKLTASPFGTA
-925 GDGTLDNGGNIWG
+925 
-938 LKVKYDTPIDAMLCF
+938 KVGSEVK
-953 SSKSGVGKPALFTT
+953 
-967 KKSGEFSYD
+967 
-976 APYCTGFTKAGI
+976 
-988 SFKAEDGFFGKSL
+988 
-1001 IGINSNGYKGLTVD
+1001 LT
-1015 QLTSTS
+1015 
-1021 SNWVDFLSLGHK
+1021 
-1033 TSMDTFYTMTIPMS
+1033 
-1047 ALNLTKA
+1047 A
-1054 KLEKNGI
+1054 
-1061 GVMHISTFGESGI
+1061 
-1074 ASTPM
+1074 
-1079 DMSMVDNATEEYS
+1079 
-1092 TDSSTSKE
+1092 
-1100 KEDTDIITAPLA
+1100 
-1112 RLGAEGGDDPDP
+1112 
-1124 QPDNRMTV
+1124 
-1132 NFGADRSAPQA
+1132 QA
-1143 TGTALTL
+1143 TGGSGNYLYDFLVCSPDNNWYRLRDYEKTGTFLWVPKTVGNTML
-1150 KAVADGGVGSY
+1150 YVDAV
-1161 KYQFKID
+1161 
-1168 NTEVQSGSSATYS
+1168 
-1181 WKAAKGAHTLQV
+1181 
-1193 VVTDSQGHK
+1193 DS
-1202 VTVSKQFT
+1202 
-1210 GEGGEV
+1210 EGNYRRE
-1216 IDKNVLTAKS
+1216 
-1226 YSLTLAENIKANIYV
+1226 
-1241 SLSSDIMADTGAKL
+1241 SLSI
-1255 RITYP
+1255 
-1260 DGSSKEKLVSD
+1260 LV
-1271 YSTVKY
+1271 
-1277 NNEDVKKITYE
+1277 
-1288 TVPAEL
+1288 
-1294 TSRISI
+1294 
-1300 CAVRSNGATSN
+1300 
-1311 SFSFAP
+1311 
-1317 TDYLYK
+1317 
-1323 CIEQKLP
+1323 
-1330 EANLAK
+1330 
-1336 ALLNYGAYAQLYFG
+1336 
-1350 INTSDLANK
+1350 
-1359 KLTDDAVA
+1359 
-1367 ALSVDTVLK
+1367 
-1376 NAPADDAAALNNE
+1376 
-1389 DIEYIGSA
+1389 
-1397 LVCKSGT
+1397 
-1404 DMKLYFKNKNN
+1404 
-1415 LTLEQLKIKYA
+1415 
-1426 LDAYDITLDE
+1426 
-1436 GMLCIRIN
+1436 
-1444 NVYPGNLSAKYTIV
+1444 
-1458 INGANGTI
+1458 
-1466 SGNICP
+1466 
-1472 MAYVRKGVQ
+1472 
-1481 SSDTKQQNLCK
+1481 TK
-1492 AMYLY
+1492 
-1497 NRAALE
+1497 
-1503 YLGR
+1503 

>member
-53 PAAKYGLADDIQDG
+53 QAAKYGLADDIQDG

-164 VIPNHTTPDLPKVSQ
+164 VIPNHTTPDLAKVSD

-184 VGGKGNL
+184 VGGKDNL

-232 KYLNDLIACGADGF
+232 KYLNDMIACGADGF

-253 IGVPSDPLDAKSTR
+253 IGVPSDPLDKKSTR

-278 SVNGVTLSDKNVFTY
+278 SANGVTLSDKNVFTY

-315 SSYGETL
+315 SSYGESL

-329 SFDVNSISNWRH
+329 SFDVDTISNWRH

-394 SNGANGNRWGN
+394 SNGASGNRWGN
-405 NVLGAKGNDQFKST
+405 NVLGAKGNNEFKST

-440 PGGDS
+440 PGKDS

-472 TKMNDGTYKDQVS
+472 TKMKDGTYKDQVS

-559 DIIAVGAKSQIG
+559 EIIAVGAKSQIG

-618 WGDKINCYAYVDE
+618 WGDKINCYVYVDV

-692 NGSWTKVEKQIDD
+692 NGSWTKVEKKADD
-705 IKITSSLAN
+705 IKITFSADTVSAKV
-714 GSSFNTDSTTT
+714 GSEVKLTAQASGGSGNYTYKFIISDNSGNWYKIRDYARSNTCTWRPGAAGNK
-725 TITLKNATKG
+725 TL
-735 SYSVDNGPVKEF
+735 YVDV
-747 TGSATVT
+747 
-754 LGTGKIADSDVT
+754 
-766 LKVTASND
+766 
-774 KDSKTETFTFK
+774 KDSAGAYQRAALPIEVK
-785 KKFDAVKNGG
+785 KVNEKLSVKLAVSP
-795 YVDYEGET
+795 
-803 LAKASGTARQAVGG
+803 SGTAKVGSEVKLTAQASGGSGNYTYKFILSDNNGNWYKIRDYARSNTCTWRPGAAGSKTLYVDVKDSEGAYQRVELPIQVTKQTEKLSVKLAASPSGTAKVGSEVKLTAQASG
-817 KYATNPGKQ
+817 GSGNYTYKFILSDNNGNWYKIRDYAKGNTSTWIPGAA
-826 LGKNKTIKSAADFDD
+826 GNKTLYVDVKDSAGAYQRVELPIQVTKQAEKLSVKLTASPF
-841 SMIIAQGV
+841 
-849 ANDDARN
+849 
-856 FRGTHEG
+856 GT
-863 PVYDS
+863 
-868 YALYGAWDDENIYLG
+868 A
-883 WQFVNVA
+883 
-890 DITSPEQT
+890 
-898 YPNSDNGKPNNG
+898 
-910 DIPQVIALNLGTGKT
+910 
-925 GDGTLDNGGNIWG
+925 
-938 LKVKYDTPIDAMLCF
+938 KVGSEVK
-953 SSKSGVGKPALFTT
+953 
-967 KKSGEFSYD
+967 
-976 APYCTGFTKAGI
+976 
-988 SFKAEDGFFGKSL
+988 
-1001 IGINSNGYKGLTVD
+1001 LT
-1015 QLTSTS
+1015 
-1021 SNWVDFLSLGHK
+1021 
-1033 TSMDTFYTMTIPMS
+1033 
-1047 ALNLTKA
+1047 A
-1054 KLEKNGI
+1054 
-1061 GVMHISTFGESGI
+1061 
-1074 ASTPM
+1074 
-1079 DMSMVDNATEEYS
+1079 
-1092 TDSSTSKE
+1092 
-1100 KEDTDIITAPLA
+1100 
-1112 RLGAEGGDDPDP
+1112 
-1124 QPDNRMTV
+1124 
-1132 NFGADRSAPQA
+1132 QA
-1143 TGTALTL
+1143 TG
-1150 KAVADGGVGSY
+1150 GSGSY
-1161 KYQFKID
+1161 LYDFLVCSPD
-1168 NTEVQSGSSATYS
+1168 NNWYRLREYEKTGTYL
-1181 WKAAKGAHTLQV
+1181 WVPKTVGNTMLYVDAV
-1193 VVTDSQGHK
+1193 DS
-1202 VTVSKQFT
+1202 
-1210 GEGGEV
+1210 EGNYRRE
-1216 IDKNVLTAKS
+1216 
-1226 YSLTLAENIKANIYV
+1226 
-1241 SLSSDIMADTGAKL
+1241 SLSI
-1255 RITYP
+1255 
-1260 DGSSKEKLVSD
+1260 LV
-1271 YSTVKY
+1271 
-1277 NNEDVKKITYE
+1277 
-1288 TVPAEL
+1288 
-1294 TSRISI
+1294 
-1300 CAVRSNGATSN
+1300 
-1311 SFSFAP
+1311 
-1317 TDYLYK
+1317 
-1323 CIEQKLP
+1323 
-1330 EANLAK
+1330 
-1336 ALLNYGAYAQLYFG
+1336 
-1350 INTSDLANK
+1350 
-1359 KLTDDAVA
+1359 
-1367 ALSVDTVLK
+1367 
-1376 NAPADDAAALNNE
+1376 
-1389 DIEYIGSA
+1389 
-1397 LVCKSGT
+1397 
-1404 DMKLYFKNKNN
+1404 
-1415 LTLEQLKIKYA
+1415 
-1426 LDAYDITLDE
+1426 
-1436 GMLCIRIN
+1436 
-1444 NVYPGNLSAKYTIV
+1444 
-1458 INGANGTI
+1458 
-1466 SGNICP
+1466 
-1472 MAYVRKGVQ
+1472 
-1481 SSDTKQQNLCK
+1481 TK
-1492 AMYLY
+1492 
-1497 NRAALE
+1497 
-1503 YLGR
+1503 

>member
-21 VAFTGTP
+21 VAFTGMP
-28 ASSLYQITQV
+28 ASSLYSITQV
-38 QAAETASESTLATAS
+38 QAAETASESILATAS
-53 PAAKYGLADDIQDG
+53 QAAKYGLADDIQDG

-116 EVNGTDG
+116 EINGTDG

-142 TRDDFKAMC
+142 SRDDFKAMC

-164 VIPNHTTPDLPKVSQ
+164 VIPNHTTPDLPKVSD

-184 VGGKGNL
+184 VGGKDNL
-191 YHANGFKEITQW
+191 YHANGFKKIEQW
-203 GNRYECTTGQMGGLP
+203 GNRYECTTGEMGGLP

-278 SVNGVTLSDKNVFTY
+278 SAKGVTLSDKNVFTY

-307 AKYMRMTA
+307 AQYMRMTA

-329 SFDVNSISNWRH
+329 SFDVDSISNWRH

-394 SNGANGNRWGN
+394 SNGASGNRWGN
-405 NVLGAKGNDQFKST
+405 NVLGAKGNNEFKST

-440 PGGDS
+440 PGKDS

-472 TKMNDGTYKDQVS
+472 TKMKDGTYKDQVS

-631 KTNNGEWPGV
+631 KTNNGKWPGV

-655 PDDFKTASVIF
+655 PDDFKNASIIF

-692 NGSWTKVEKQIDD
+692 NGSWTKVEKKADD
-705 IKITSSLAN
+705 IKITFSADTVSAKV
-714 GSSFNTDSTTT
+714 GSEVKLTAQASGGSGNYTYKFIISDNSGNWYKIRDYARSNTCTWRPGAAGNK
-725 TITLKNATKG
+725 TL
-735 SYSVDNGPVKEF
+735 YVDV
-747 TGSATVT
+747 
-754 LGTGKIADSDVT
+754 
-766 LKVTASND
+766 
-774 KDSKTETFTFK
+774 KDSAGAYQRAALPIEVK
-785 KKFDAVKNGG
+785 KVNEKLSVKLAVSP
-795 YVDYEGET
+795 
-803 LAKASGTARQAVGG
+803 SGTAKVGSEVKLTAQASGGSGNYTYKFILSDNNGNWYKIRDYARSNTCTWRPGAAGSKTLYVDVKDSEGAYQRVELPIQVTKQTEKLSVKLATLPSGTAKVGSKVKLTAQASG
-817 KYATNPGKQ
+817 GSGNYTYKFILSDNNGNWYKIRDYAKSNTCTWIPGAA
-826 LGKNKTIKSAADFDD
+826 GNKTLYVDVKDSAGAYQRVELPIQVTKQAEKLSVKLTASPF
-841 SMIIAQGV
+841 
-849 ANDDARN
+849 
-856 FRGTHEG
+856 GT
-863 PVYDS
+863 
-868 YALYGAWDDENIYLG
+868 A
-883 WQFVNVA
+883 
-890 DITSPEQT
+890 
-898 YPNSDNGKPNNG
+898 
-910 DIPQVIALNLGTGKT
+910 
-925 GDGTLDNGGNIWG
+925 
-938 LKVKYDTPIDAMLCF
+938 KVGSEVK
-953 SSKSGVGKPALFTT
+953 
-967 KKSGEFSYD
+967 
-976 APYCTGFTKAGI
+976 
-988 SFKAEDGFFGKSL
+988 
-1001 IGINSNGYKGLTVD
+1001 LT
-1015 QLTSTS
+1015 
-1021 SNWVDFLSLGHK
+1021 
-1033 TSMDTFYTMTIPMS
+1033 
-1047 ALNLTKA
+1047 A
-1054 KLEKNGI
+1054 
-1061 GVMHISTFGESGI
+1061 
-1074 ASTPM
+1074 
-1079 DMSMVDNATEEYS
+1079 
-1092 TDSSTSKE
+1092 
-1100 KEDTDIITAPLA
+1100 
-1112 RLGAEGGDDPDP
+1112 
-1124 QPDNRMTV
+1124 
-1132 NFGADRSAPQA
+1132 QA
-1143 TGTALTL
+1143 TGGSGNYLYDFLVCSPDNNWYRLRDYEKTGTFLWVPKTVGNTML
-1150 KAVADGGVGSY
+1150 YVDAV
-1161 KYQFKID
+1161 
-1168 NTEVQSGSSATYS
+1168 
-1181 WKAAKGAHTLQV
+1181 
-1193 VVTDSQGHK
+1193 DS
-1202 VTVSKQFT
+1202 
-1210 GEGGEV
+1210 EGNYRRE
-1216 IDKNVLTAKS
+1216 
-1226 YSLTLAENIKANIYV
+1226 
-1241 SLSSDIMADTGAKL
+1241 SLSI
-1255 RITYP
+1255 
-1260 DGSSKEKLVSD
+1260 LV
-1271 YSTVKY
+1271 
-1277 NNEDVKKITYE
+1277 
-1288 TVPAEL
+1288 
-1294 TSRISI
+1294 
-1300 CAVRSNGATSN
+1300 
-1311 SFSFAP
+1311 
-1317 TDYLYK
+1317 
-1323 CIEQKLP
+1323 
-1330 EANLAK
+1330 
-1336 ALLNYGAYAQLYFG
+1336 
-1350 INTSDLANK
+1350 
-1359 KLTDDAVA
+1359 
-1367 ALSVDTVLK
+1367 
-1376 NAPADDAAALNNE
+1376 
-1389 DIEYIGSA
+1389 
-1397 LVCKSGT
+1397 
-1404 DMKLYFKNKNN
+1404 
-1415 LTLEQLKIKYA
+1415 
-1426 LDAYDITLDE
+1426 
-1436 GMLCIRIN
+1436 
-1444 NVYPGNLSAKYTIV
+1444 
-1458 INGANGTI
+1458 
-1466 SGNICP
+1466 
-1472 MAYVRKGVQ
+1472 
-1481 SSDTKQQNLCK
+1481 TK
-1492 AMYLY
+1492 
-1497 NRAALE
+1497 
-1503 YLGR
+1503 

>member
-28 ASSLYQITQV
+28 ASSLYPITQV

-53 PAAKYGLADDIQDG
+53 QAAKYGLADDIQDG

-108 NMKLMGND
+108 NMKLMGSD

-184 VGGKGNL
+184 VGGKDNL

-278 SVNGVTLSDKNVFTY
+278 SANGVTLSDKNVFTY

-329 SFDVNSISNWRH
+329 SFDVDSISNWRH

-394 SNGANGNRWGN
+394 SDGANGNRWGN
-405 NVLGAKGNDQFKST
+405 NVLGAKGNDQFKSA

-440 PGGDS
+440 PGNDS

-472 TKMNDGTYKDQVS
+472 TKMKDGTYKDQVS

-546 TTSEGASGSYTDG
+546 TTSEGDSGSYTDG
-559 DIIAVGAKSQIG
+559 EVIAVGAKSQIG

-618 WGDKINCYAYVDE
+618 WGDKINCYAYVD
-631 KTNNGEWPGV
+631 KDTNNGKWPGV

-655 PDDFKTASVIF
+655 PDDFKNASIIF
-666 NDGVSQYPAAQ
+666 NDGASQYPAAQ

-692 NGSWTKVEKQIDD
+692 NGSWTKVEKKADD
-705 IKITSSLAN
+705 IKITFSADTVSAKV
-714 GSSFNTDSTTT
+714 GSEVKLTAQASGGSGNYTYKFIVSDNSGNWYKIRDYARSNTCTWRPGAAGNK
-725 TITLKNATKG
+725 TL
-735 SYSVDNGPVKEF
+735 YVDV
-747 TGSATVT
+747 
-754 LGTGKIADSDVT
+754 
-766 LKVTASND
+766 
-774 KDSKTETFTFK
+774 KDSAGAYKRAALPIEVK
-785 KKFDAVKNGG
+785 KVNEKLSVK
-795 YVDYEGET
+795 
-803 LAKASGTARQAVGG
+803 LAESPSGTAKVGSEVKLTAQASGGSGNYTYKFILSDNNGNWYKIRDYAKSNTCTWRPGAAGSKTLYVDVKDSEGAYQRVELPIQVTKQTEKLSVKLAASPSGTAKVGSEVKLTAQASG
-817 KYATNPGKQ
+817 GSGNYTYKFIVSDNNGNWYKIRDYAKANTSTWIPGAA
-826 LGKNKTIKSAADFDD
+826 GNKTLYVDVKDSA
-841 SMIIAQGV
+841 
-849 ANDDARN
+849 
-856 FRGTHEG
+856 
-863 PVYDS
+863 
-868 YALYGAWDDENIYLG
+868 GAYQRVELPIQVTKQAEKLS
-883 WQFVNVA
+883 VKLTA
-890 DITSPEQT
+890 SP
-898 YPNSDNGKPNNG
+898 S
-910 DIPQVIALNLGTGKT
+910 KT
-925 GDGTLDNGGNIWG
+925 V
-938 LKVKYDTPIDAMLCF
+938 KVGSEVK
-953 SSKSGVGKPALFTT
+953 
-967 KKSGEFSYD
+967 
-976 APYCTGFTKAGI
+976 
-988 SFKAEDGFFGKSL
+988 
-1001 IGINSNGYKGLTVD
+1001 LT
-1015 QLTSTS
+1015 
-1021 SNWVDFLSLGHK
+1021 
-1033 TSMDTFYTMTIPMS
+1033 
-1047 ALNLTKA
+1047 A
-1054 KLEKNGI
+1054 
-1061 GVMHISTFGESGI
+1061 
-1074 ASTPM
+1074 
-1079 DMSMVDNATEEYS
+1079 
-1092 TDSSTSKE
+1092 
-1100 KEDTDIITAPLA
+1100 
-1112 RLGAEGGDDPDP
+1112 
-1124 QPDNRMTV
+1124 
-1132 NFGADRSAPQA
+1132 QA
-1143 TGTALTL
+1143 TG
-1150 KAVADGGVGSY
+1150 GSGSY
-1161 KYQFKID
+1161 LYDFLVCSPD
-1168 NTEVQSGSSATYS
+1168 NNWYRLRDYEKTGTYL
-1181 WKAAKGAHTLQV
+1181 WVPK
-1193 VVTDSQGHK
+1193 
-1202 VTVSKQFT
+1202 TVGNT
-1210 GEGGEV
+1210 MLYVDAVDGEGNYRRE
-1216 IDKNVLTAKS
+1216 
-1226 YSLTLAENIKANIYV
+1226 
-1241 SLSSDIMADTGAKL
+1241 SLSI
-1255 RITYP
+1255 
-1260 DGSSKEKLVSD
+1260 LV
-1271 YSTVKY
+1271 
-1277 NNEDVKKITYE
+1277 
-1288 TVPAEL
+1288 
-1294 TSRISI
+1294 
-1300 CAVRSNGATSN
+1300 
-1311 SFSFAP
+1311 
-1317 TDYLYK
+1317 
-1323 CIEQKLP
+1323 
-1330 EANLAK
+1330 
-1336 ALLNYGAYAQLYFG
+1336 
-1350 INTSDLANK
+1350 
-1359 KLTDDAVA
+1359 
-1367 ALSVDTVLK
+1367 
-1376 NAPADDAAALNNE
+1376 
-1389 DIEYIGSA
+1389 
-1397 LVCKSGT
+1397 
-1404 DMKLYFKNKNN
+1404 
-1415 LTLEQLKIKYA
+1415 
-1426 LDAYDITLDE
+1426 
-1436 GMLCIRIN
+1436 
-1444 NVYPGNLSAKYTIV
+1444 
-1458 INGANGTI
+1458 
-1466 SGNICP
+1466 
-1472 MAYVRKGVQ
+1472 
-1481 SSDTKQQNLCK
+1481 TK
-1492 AMYLY
+1492 
-1497 NRAALE
+1497 
-1503 YLGR
+1503 

>member
-21 VAFTGTP
+21 VAFTGMP
-28 ASSLYQITQV
+28 ASSLYSITQV

-53 PAAKYGLADDIQDG
+53 QAAKYGLADDIQDG

-116 EVNGTDG
+116 EINGTDG

-142 TRDDFKAMC
+142 SRDDFKAMC

-164 VIPNHTTPDLPKVSQ
+164 VIPNHTTPDLPKVSD

-184 VGGKGNL
+184 VGGKDNL
-191 YHANGFKEITQW
+191 YHANGFKKITQW
-203 GNRYECTTGQMGGLP
+203 GNRYECTTGEMGGLP

-278 SVNGVTLSDKNVFTY
+278 SAKGVTLSDKNVFTY

-307 AKYMRMTA
+307 AQYMRMTA

-329 SFDVNSISNWRH
+329 SFDVDSISNWRH

-394 SNGANGNRWGN
+394 SNGASGNRWGN
-405 NVLGAKGNDQFKST
+405 NVLGAKGNNEFKST

-440 PGGDS
+440 PGKDS
-445 QILQIDRGN
+445 QILQIDRGT

-472 TKMNDGTYKDQVS
+472 TKMKDGTYKDQVS

-559 DIIAVGAKSQIG
+559 EVIAVGAKSQIG

-631 KTNNGEWPGV
+631 DTNNGKWPGV

-655 PDDFKTASVIF
+655 PDDFKNASIIF
-666 NDGVSQYPAAQ
+666 NDGASQYPAAQ

-692 NGSWTKVEKQIDD
+692 NGSWTKVEKKADD
-705 IKITSSLAN
+705 IKITFSADTVSAKVGSEVKLTAQASGGSGNYTYKFIVSDNN
-714 GSSFNTDSTTT
+714 GNWYKIRDYARSNTCTWRPGAAGNK
-725 TITLKNATKG
+725 TL
-735 SYSVDNGPVKEF
+735 YVDV
-747 TGSATVT
+747 
-754 LGTGKIADSDVT
+754 
-766 LKVTASND
+766 
-774 KDSKTETFTFK
+774 KDSAGAYQRAALPIEVK
-785 KKFDAVKNGG
+785 KVNEKLSVKLAVSP
-795 YVDYEGET
+795 
-803 LAKASGTARQAVGG
+803 SGTAKVGSEVKLTAQASGGSGNYTYKFILSDNNGNWYKIRDYARSNTCTWRPGAAGSKTLYVDVKDSEGAYQRVELPIQVTKQTEKLSVKLAASPSGTAKVGSEVKLTAQASG
-817 KYATNPGKQ
+817 GSGNYTYKFIVSDNNGNWYKIRDYAKANTSTWIPGAA
-826 LGKNKTIKSAADFDD
+826 GNKTLYVDVKDSA
-841 SMIIAQGV
+841 
-849 ANDDARN
+849 
-856 FRGTHEG
+856 
-863 PVYDS
+863 
-868 YALYGAWDDENIYLG
+868 GAYQRVELPIQVTKQAEKLS
-883 WQFVNVA
+883 VKLTA
-890 DITSPEQT
+890 SP
-898 YPNSDNGKPNNG
+898 S
-910 DIPQVIALNLGTGKT
+910 KT
-925 GDGTLDNGGNIWG
+925 V
-938 LKVKYDTPIDAMLCF
+938 KVGSEVK
-953 SSKSGVGKPALFTT
+953 
-967 KKSGEFSYD
+967 
-976 APYCTGFTKAGI
+976 
-988 SFKAEDGFFGKSL
+988 
-1001 IGINSNGYKGLTVD
+1001 LT
-1015 QLTSTS
+1015 
-1021 SNWVDFLSLGHK
+1021 
-1033 TSMDTFYTMTIPMS
+1033 
-1047 ALNLTKA
+1047 A
-1054 KLEKNGI
+1054 
-1061 GVMHISTFGESGI
+1061 
-1074 ASTPM
+1074 
-1079 DMSMVDNATEEYS
+1079 
-1092 TDSSTSKE
+1092 
-1100 KEDTDIITAPLA
+1100 
-1112 RLGAEGGDDPDP
+1112 
-1124 QPDNRMTV
+1124 
-1132 NFGADRSAPQA
+1132 QA
-1143 TGTALTL
+1143 TG
-1150 KAVADGGVGSY
+1150 GSGSY
-1161 KYQFKID
+1161 LYDFLVCSPD
-1168 NTEVQSGSSATYS
+1168 NNWYRLRDYEKTGTYL
-1181 WKAAKGAHTLQV
+1181 WVPK
-1193 VVTDSQGHK
+1193 
-1202 VTVSKQFT
+1202 TVGNT
-1210 GEGGEV
+1210 MLYVDAVDGEGNYRRE
-1216 IDKNVLTAKS
+1216 
-1226 YSLTLAENIKANIYV
+1226 
-1241 SLSSDIMADTGAKL
+1241 SLSI
-1255 RITYP
+1255 
-1260 DGSSKEKLVSD
+1260 LV
-1271 YSTVKY
+1271 
-1277 NNEDVKKITYE
+1277 
-1288 TVPAEL
+1288 
-1294 TSRISI
+1294 
-1300 CAVRSNGATSN
+1300 
-1311 SFSFAP
+1311 
-1317 TDYLYK
+1317 
-1323 CIEQKLP
+1323 
-1330 EANLAK
+1330 
-1336 ALLNYGAYAQLYFG
+1336 
-1350 INTSDLANK
+1350 
-1359 KLTDDAVA
+1359 
-1367 ALSVDTVLK
+1367 
-1376 NAPADDAAALNNE
+1376 
-1389 DIEYIGSA
+1389 
-1397 LVCKSGT
+1397 
-1404 DMKLYFKNKNN
+1404 
-1415 LTLEQLKIKYA
+1415 
-1426 LDAYDITLDE
+1426 
-1436 GMLCIRIN
+1436 
-1444 NVYPGNLSAKYTIV
+1444 
-1458 INGANGTI
+1458 
-1466 SGNICP
+1466 
-1472 MAYVRKGVQ
+1472 
-1481 SSDTKQQNLCK
+1481 TK
-1492 AMYLY
+1492 
-1497 NRAALE
+1497 
-1503 YLGR
+1503 

>member
-21 VAFTGTP
+21 VAFTGMP
-28 ASSLYQITQV
+28 ASSLYSITQV

-53 PAAKYGLADDIQDG
+53 QAAKYGLADDIQDG

-116 EVNGTDG
+116 EINGTDG

-142 TRDDFKAMC
+142 SRDDFKAMC

-164 VIPNHTTPDLPKVSQ
+164 VIPNHTTPDLPKVSD

-184 VGGKGNL
+184 VGGKDNL
-191 YHANGFKEITQW
+191 YHANGFKKITQW
-203 GNRYECTTGQMGGLP
+203 GNRYECTTGEMGGLP

-278 SVNGVTLSDKNVFTY
+278 SAKGVTLSDKNVFTY

-394 SNGANGNRWGN
+394 SNGASGNRWGN
-405 NVLGAKGNDQFKST
+405 NVLGAKGNNEFKST

-440 PGGDS
+440 PGKDS
-445 QILQIDRGN
+445 QILQIDRGT

-472 TKMNDGTYKDQVS
+472 TKMKDGTYKDQVS

-546 TTSEGASGSYTDG
+546 TTSEGASGIYTDG

-581 GTKGEVTDSAE
+581 GTKGEVTDSTE

-631 KTNNGEWPGV
+631 KTNNGKWPGV

-655 PDDFKTASVIF
+655 PDDFKNASIIF

-692 NGSWTKVEKQIDD
+692 NGSWTKVEKKADD
-705 IKITSSLAN
+705 IKITFSADTVSAKV
-714 GSSFNTDSTTT
+714 GSEVKLTAQASGGSGNYTYKFIISDNSGNWYKIRDYARSNTCTWRPGAAGSK
-725 TITLKNATKG
+725 TL
-735 SYSVDNGPVKEF
+735 YVDV
-747 TGSATVT
+747 
-754 LGTGKIADSDVT
+754 
-766 LKVTASND
+766 
-774 KDSKTETFTFK
+774 KDSEGAYQRVELPIQVTKQTEK
-785 KKFDAVKNGG
+785 LSVKLA
-795 YVDYEGET
+795 T
-803 LAKASGTARQAVGG
+803 LPSGTAKVGSKVKLTAQASGGSGNYTYKFILSDNNGNWYKIRDYARSNTCTWRPGAAGSKTLYVDVKDSEGAYQRVELPIQVTKQTEKLSVKLATLPSGTAKVGSKVKLTAQASG
-817 KYATNPGKQ
+817 GSGNYTYKFILSDNNGNWYKIRDYAKSNTCTWIPGAA
-826 LGKNKTIKSAADFDD
+826 GNKTLYVDVKDSAGAYQRVELPIQVTKQAEKLSVKLTASPF
-841 SMIIAQGV
+841 
-849 ANDDARN
+849 
-856 FRGTHEG
+856 GT
-863 PVYDS
+863 
-868 YALYGAWDDENIYLG
+868 A
-883 WQFVNVA
+883 
-890 DITSPEQT
+890 
-898 YPNSDNGKPNNG
+898 
-910 DIPQVIALNLGTGKT
+910 
-925 GDGTLDNGGNIWG
+925 
-938 LKVKYDTPIDAMLCF
+938 KVGSEVK
-953 SSKSGVGKPALFTT
+953 
-967 KKSGEFSYD
+967 
-976 APYCTGFTKAGI
+976 
-988 SFKAEDGFFGKSL
+988 
-1001 IGINSNGYKGLTVD
+1001 LT
-1015 QLTSTS
+1015 
-1021 SNWVDFLSLGHK
+1021 
-1033 TSMDTFYTMTIPMS
+1033 
-1047 ALNLTKA
+1047 A
-1054 KLEKNGI
+1054 
-1061 GVMHISTFGESGI
+1061 
-1074 ASTPM
+1074 
-1079 DMSMVDNATEEYS
+1079 
-1092 TDSSTSKE
+1092 
-1100 KEDTDIITAPLA
+1100 
-1112 RLGAEGGDDPDP
+1112 
-1124 QPDNRMTV
+1124 
-1132 NFGADRSAPQA
+1132 QA
-1143 TGTALTL
+1143 TGGSGNYLYDFLVCSPDNNWYRLRDYEKTGTFLWVPKTVGNTML
-1150 KAVADGGVGSY
+1150 YVDAV
-1161 KYQFKID
+1161 
-1168 NTEVQSGSSATYS
+1168 
-1181 WKAAKGAHTLQV
+1181 
-1193 VVTDSQGHK
+1193 DS
-1202 VTVSKQFT
+1202 
-1210 GEGGEV
+1210 EGNYRRE
-1216 IDKNVLTAKS
+1216 
-1226 YSLTLAENIKANIYV
+1226 
-1241 SLSSDIMADTGAKL
+1241 SLSI
-1255 RITYP
+1255 
-1260 DGSSKEKLVSD
+1260 LV
-1271 YSTVKY
+1271 
-1277 NNEDVKKITYE
+1277 
-1288 TVPAEL
+1288 
-1294 TSRISI
+1294 
-1300 CAVRSNGATSN
+1300 
-1311 SFSFAP
+1311 
-1317 TDYLYK
+1317 
-1323 CIEQKLP
+1323 
-1330 EANLAK
+1330 
-1336 ALLNYGAYAQLYFG
+1336 
-1350 INTSDLANK
+1350 
-1359 KLTDDAVA
+1359 
-1367 ALSVDTVLK
+1367 
-1376 NAPADDAAALNNE
+1376 
-1389 DIEYIGSA
+1389 
-1397 LVCKSGT
+1397 
-1404 DMKLYFKNKNN
+1404 
-1415 LTLEQLKIKYA
+1415 
-1426 LDAYDITLDE
+1426 
-1436 GMLCIRIN
+1436 
-1444 NVYPGNLSAKYTIV
+1444 
-1458 INGANGTI
+1458 
-1466 SGNICP
+1466 
-1472 MAYVRKGVQ
+1472 
-1481 SSDTKQQNLCK
+1481 TK
-1492 AMYLY
+1492 
-1497 NRAALE
+1497 
-1503 YLGR
+1503 

>member
-28 ASSLYQITQV
+28 ASSLYPITQV

-53 PAAKYGLADDIQDG
+53 QAAKYGLADDIQDG

-108 NMKLMGND
+108 NMKLMGSD

-184 VGGKGNL
+184 VGGKDNL

-278 SVNGVTLSDKNVFTY
+278 SAKGVTLSDKNVFTY

-329 SFDVNSISNWRH
+329 SFDVDSISNWRH

-394 SNGANGNRWGN
+394 SNGASGNRWGN
-405 NVLGAKGNDQFKST
+405 NVLGAKGNNEFKST

-440 PGGDS
+440 PGKDS

-472 TKMNDGTYKDQVS
+472 TKMKNGTYKDQVS

-546 TTSEGASGSYTDG
+546 TTSEGDSGSYTDG
-559 DIIAVGAKSQIG
+559 EVIAVGAKSQIG

-692 NGSWTKVEKQIDD
+692 NGSWTKVEKKADD
-705 IKITSSLAN
+705 IKITFSADTVSAKV
-714 GSSFNTDSTTT
+714 GSEVKLTAQASGGSGNYTYKFIVSDNSGNWYKIRDYARSNTCTWRPGAAGNK
-725 TITLKNATKG
+725 TL
-735 SYSVDNGPVKEF
+735 YVDV
-747 TGSATVT
+747 
-754 LGTGKIADSDVT
+754 
-766 LKVTASND
+766 
-774 KDSKTETFTFK
+774 KDSAGAYKRAALPIEVK
-785 KKFDAVKNGG
+785 KVNEKLSVK
-795 YVDYEGET
+795 
-803 LAKASGTARQAVGG
+803 LAESPSGTAKVGSEVKLTAQASGGSGNYTYKFILSDNNGNWYKIRDYAKSNTCTWRPGAAGSKTLYVDVKDSEGAYQRVELPIQVTKQTEKLSVKLAASPSGTAKVGSEVKLTAQASG
-817 KYATNPGKQ
+817 GSGNYTYKFIVSDNNGNWYKIRDYAKANTSTWIPGAA
-826 LGKNKTIKSAADFDD
+826 GNKTLYVDVKDSA
-841 SMIIAQGV
+841 
-849 ANDDARN
+849 
-856 FRGTHEG
+856 
-863 PVYDS
+863 
-868 YALYGAWDDENIYLG
+868 GAYQRVELPIQVTKQAEKLS
-883 WQFVNVA
+883 VKLTA
-890 DITSPEQT
+890 SP
-898 YPNSDNGKPNNG
+898 S
-910 DIPQVIALNLGTGKT
+910 KT
-925 GDGTLDNGGNIWG
+925 V
-938 LKVKYDTPIDAMLCF
+938 KVGSEVK
-953 SSKSGVGKPALFTT
+953 
-967 KKSGEFSYD
+967 
-976 APYCTGFTKAGI
+976 
-988 SFKAEDGFFGKSL
+988 
-1001 IGINSNGYKGLTVD
+1001 LT
-1015 QLTSTS
+1015 
-1021 SNWVDFLSLGHK
+1021 
-1033 TSMDTFYTMTIPMS
+1033 
-1047 ALNLTKA
+1047 A
-1054 KLEKNGI
+1054 
-1061 GVMHISTFGESGI
+1061 
-1074 ASTPM
+1074 
-1079 DMSMVDNATEEYS
+1079 
-1092 TDSSTSKE
+1092 
-1100 KEDTDIITAPLA
+1100 
-1112 RLGAEGGDDPDP
+1112 
-1124 QPDNRMTV
+1124 
-1132 NFGADRSAPQA
+1132 QA
-1143 TGTALTL
+1143 TG
-1150 KAVADGGVGSY
+1150 GSGSY
-1161 KYQFKID
+1161 LYDFLVCSPD
-1168 NTEVQSGSSATYS
+1168 NNWYRLRDYEKTGTYL
-1181 WKAAKGAHTLQV
+1181 WVPK
-1193 VVTDSQGHK
+1193 
-1202 VTVSKQFT
+1202 TVGNT
-1210 GEGGEV
+1210 MLYVDAVDGEGNYRRE
-1216 IDKNVLTAKS
+1216 
-1226 YSLTLAENIKANIYV
+1226 
-1241 SLSSDIMADTGAKL
+1241 SLSI
-1255 RITYP
+1255 
-1260 DGSSKEKLVSD
+1260 LV
-1271 YSTVKY
+1271 
-1277 NNEDVKKITYE
+1277 
-1288 TVPAEL
+1288 
-1294 TSRISI
+1294 
-1300 CAVRSNGATSN
+1300 
-1311 SFSFAP
+1311 
-1317 TDYLYK
+1317 
-1323 CIEQKLP
+1323 
-1330 EANLAK
+1330 
-1336 ALLNYGAYAQLYFG
+1336 
-1350 INTSDLANK
+1350 
-1359 KLTDDAVA
+1359 
-1367 ALSVDTVLK
+1367 
-1376 NAPADDAAALNNE
+1376 
-1389 DIEYIGSA
+1389 
-1397 LVCKSGT
+1397 
-1404 DMKLYFKNKNN
+1404 
-1415 LTLEQLKIKYA
+1415 
-1426 LDAYDITLDE
+1426 
-1436 GMLCIRIN
+1436 
-1444 NVYPGNLSAKYTIV
+1444 
-1458 INGANGTI
+1458 
-1466 SGNICP
+1466 
-1472 MAYVRKGVQ
+1472 
-1481 SSDTKQQNLCK
+1481 TK
-1492 AMYLY
+1492 
-1497 NRAALE
+1497 
-1503 YLGR
+1503 

>member
-8 LLKRLAAACLAFG
+8 LFKRLAAACLAFG

-108 NMKLMGND
+108 NMKLMGSD
-116 EVNGTDG
+116 EENGTDG

-184 VGGKGNL
+184 VGGKDNL
-191 YHANGFKEITQW
+191 YHANGFKKITQW
-203 GNRYECTTGQMGGLP
+203 GNRYECTTGEMGGLP

-278 SVNGVTLSDKNVFTY
+278 SANGVTLSDKNVFTY

-394 SNGANGNRWGN
+394 SDGANGNRWGN
-405 NVLGAKGNDQFKST
+405 NVLGAKGNDQFKSA

-440 PGGDS
+440 PGKDS

-454 EGTVIINLKEE
+454 EGTVIINLKED
-465 SVNINSD
+465 SVKINSD
-472 TKMNDGTYKDQVS
+472 TNMKDGTYKDQVS
-485 GRTFTVSNGKISGT
+485 DRTFTVSNGKISGT

-511 DQESVGIS
+511 DQESVGVS

-559 DIIAVGAKSQIG
+559 DVIAVGAKSQIG

-618 WGDKINCYAYVDE
+618 WGDKINCYAYVDV

-692 NGSWTKVEKQIDD
+692 NGSWTKVEKKADD
-705 IKITSSLAN
+705 IKITFSADTVSAKV
-714 GSSFNTDSTTT
+714 GSEVKLTAQASGGSGNYTYKFIISDNSGNWYKIRDYARSNTCTWRPGAAGNK
-725 TITLKNATKG
+725 TL
-735 SYSVDNGPVKEF
+735 YVDV
-747 TGSATVT
+747 
-754 LGTGKIADSDVT
+754 
-766 LKVTASND
+766 
-774 KDSKTETFTFK
+774 KDSAGAYQRAALPIEVK
-785 KKFDAVKNGG
+785 KVNEKLSVKLAVSP
-795 YVDYEGET
+795 
-803 LAKASGTARQAVGG
+803 SGTAKVGSEVKLTAQASGGSGNYTYKFILSDNNGNWYKIRDYARSNTCTWRPGAAGSKTLYVDVKDSEGAYQRVELPIQVTKQTEKLSVKLAASPSGTAKVGSEVKLTAQASGGSGNYTYKFILSDNNGNWYKIRDYAKSNTCTWRPGAVG
-817 KYATNPGKQ
+817 
-826 LGKNKTIKSAADFDD
+826 NKTLYVDVKDSA
-841 SMIIAQGV
+841 
-849 ANDDARN
+849 
-856 FRGTHEG
+856 
-863 PVYDS
+863 
-868 YALYGAWDDENIYLG
+868 GAYQRVELPIQVTKQAEKLS
-883 WQFVNVA
+883 VKLTA
-890 DITSPEQT
+890 SP
-898 YPNSDNGKPNNG
+898 S
-910 DIPQVIALNLGTGKT
+910 KT
-925 GDGTLDNGGNIWG
+925 V
-938 LKVKYDTPIDAMLCF
+938 KVGSEVK
-953 SSKSGVGKPALFTT
+953 
-967 KKSGEFSYD
+967 
-976 APYCTGFTKAGI
+976 
-988 SFKAEDGFFGKSL
+988 
-1001 IGINSNGYKGLTVD
+1001 LT
-1015 QLTSTS
+1015 
-1021 SNWVDFLSLGHK
+1021 
-1033 TSMDTFYTMTIPMS
+1033 
-1047 ALNLTKA
+1047 A
-1054 KLEKNGI
+1054 
-1061 GVMHISTFGESGI
+1061 
-1074 ASTPM
+1074 
-1079 DMSMVDNATEEYS
+1079 
-1092 TDSSTSKE
+1092 
-1100 KEDTDIITAPLA
+1100 
-1112 RLGAEGGDDPDP
+1112 
-1124 QPDNRMTV
+1124 
-1132 NFGADRSAPQA
+1132 QA
-1143 TGTALTL
+1143 TG
-1150 KAVADGGVGSY
+1150 GSGSY
-1161 KYQFKID
+1161 LFDFLVCSPD
-1168 NTEVQSGSSATYS
+1168 NNWYRLRDYEKTGTYL
-1181 WKAAKGAHTLQV
+1181 WVPKTVGNTMLYVDAV
-1193 VVTDSQGHK
+1193 DS
-1202 VTVSKQFT
+1202 
-1210 GEGGEV
+1210 EGNYRRE
-1216 IDKNVLTAKS
+1216 
-1226 YSLTLAENIKANIYV
+1226 
-1241 SLSSDIMADTGAKL
+1241 SLSI
-1255 RITYP
+1255 
-1260 DGSSKEKLVSD
+1260 LV
-1271 YSTVKY
+1271 
-1277 NNEDVKKITYE
+1277 
-1288 TVPAEL
+1288 
-1294 TSRISI
+1294 
-1300 CAVRSNGATSN
+1300 
-1311 SFSFAP
+1311 
-1317 TDYLYK
+1317 
-1323 CIEQKLP
+1323 
-1330 EANLAK
+1330 
-1336 ALLNYGAYAQLYFG
+1336 
-1350 INTSDLANK
+1350 
-1359 KLTDDAVA
+1359 
-1367 ALSVDTVLK
+1367 
-1376 NAPADDAAALNNE
+1376 
-1389 DIEYIGSA
+1389 
-1397 LVCKSGT
+1397 
-1404 DMKLYFKNKNN
+1404 
-1415 LTLEQLKIKYA
+1415 
-1426 LDAYDITLDE
+1426 
-1436 GMLCIRIN
+1436 
-1444 NVYPGNLSAKYTIV
+1444 
-1458 INGANGTI
+1458 
-1466 SGNICP
+1466 
-1472 MAYVRKGVQ
+1472 
-1481 SSDTKQQNLCK
+1481 TK
-1492 AMYLY
+1492 
-1497 NRAALE
+1497 
-1503 YLGR
+1503 

>member
-28 ASSLYQITQV
+28 ASSLYPITQV

-53 PAAKYGLADDIQDG
+53 QAAKYGLADDIQDG

-108 NMKLMGND
+108 NMKLMGSD

-142 TRDDFKAMC
+142 SRDDFKAMC
-151 AEADK
+151 AEADN

-164 VIPNHTTPDLPKVSQ
+164 VIPNHTTPDLPKVSD

-184 VGGKGNL
+184 VGGKDNL

-278 SVNGVTLSDKNVFTY
+278 SANGVTLSDKNVFTY

-329 SFDVNSISNWRH
+329 SFDVDSISNWRH

-394 SNGANGNRWGN
+394 SDGANGNRWGN
-405 NVLGAKGNDQFKST
+405 NVLGAKGNDQFKSA

-440 PGGDS
+440 PGNDS

-472 TKMNDGTYKDQVS
+472 TKMKNGTYKDQVS

-559 DIIAVGAKSQIG
+559 EVIAVGAKSQIG

-618 WGDKINCYAYVDE
+618 WGDKINCYAYVD
-631 KTNNGEWPGV
+631 KDTNNGKWPGV

-655 PDDFKTASVIF
+655 PDDFKNASIIF
-666 NDGVSQYPAAQ
+666 NDGASQYPAAQ

-692 NGSWTKVEKQIDD
+692 NGSWTKVEKKADD
-705 IKITSSLAN
+705 IKITFSADTVSAKV
-714 GSSFNTDSTTT
+714 GSEVKLTAQASGGSGNYTYKFIVSDNSGNWYKIRDYARSNTCTWRPGAAGNK
-725 TITLKNATKG
+725 TL
-735 SYSVDNGPVKEF
+735 YVDV
-747 TGSATVT
+747 
-754 LGTGKIADSDVT
+754 
-766 LKVTASND
+766 
-774 KDSKTETFTFK
+774 KDSAGAYKRAALPIEVK
-785 KKFDAVKNGG
+785 KVNEKLSVK
-795 YVDYEGET
+795 
-803 LAKASGTARQAVGG
+803 LAESPSGTAKVGSEVKLTAQASGGSGNYTYKFILSDNNGNWYKIRDYAKSNTCTWRPGAAGSKTLYVDVKDSEGAYQRVELPIQVTKQTEKLSVKLAASPSGTAKVGSEVKLTAQASG
-817 KYATNPGKQ
+817 GSGNYTYKFIVSDNNGNWYKIRDYAKANTSTWIPGAA
-826 LGKNKTIKSAADFDD
+826 GNKTLYVDVKDSA
-841 SMIIAQGV
+841 
-849 ANDDARN
+849 
-856 FRGTHEG
+856 
-863 PVYDS
+863 
-868 YALYGAWDDENIYLG
+868 GAYQRVELPIQVTKQAEKLS
-883 WQFVNVA
+883 VKLTA
-890 DITSPEQT
+890 SP
-898 YPNSDNGKPNNG
+898 S
-910 DIPQVIALNLGTGKT
+910 KT
-925 GDGTLDNGGNIWG
+925 V
-938 LKVKYDTPIDAMLCF
+938 KVGSEVK
-953 SSKSGVGKPALFTT
+953 
-967 KKSGEFSYD
+967 
-976 APYCTGFTKAGI
+976 
-988 SFKAEDGFFGKSL
+988 
-1001 IGINSNGYKGLTVD
+1001 LT
-1015 QLTSTS
+1015 
-1021 SNWVDFLSLGHK
+1021 
-1033 TSMDTFYTMTIPMS
+1033 
-1047 ALNLTKA
+1047 A
-1054 KLEKNGI
+1054 
-1061 GVMHISTFGESGI
+1061 
-1074 ASTPM
+1074 
-1079 DMSMVDNATEEYS
+1079 
-1092 TDSSTSKE
+1092 
-1100 KEDTDIITAPLA
+1100 
-1112 RLGAEGGDDPDP
+1112 
-1124 QPDNRMTV
+1124 
-1132 NFGADRSAPQA
+1132 QA
-1143 TGTALTL
+1143 TG
-1150 KAVADGGVGSY
+1150 GSGSY
-1161 KYQFKID
+1161 LYDFLVCSPD
-1168 NTEVQSGSSATYS
+1168 NNWYRLRDYEKTGTYL
-1181 WKAAKGAHTLQV
+1181 WVPK
-1193 VVTDSQGHK
+1193 
-1202 VTVSKQFT
+1202 TVGNT
-1210 GEGGEV
+1210 MLYVDAVDGEGNYRRE
-1216 IDKNVLTAKS
+1216 
-1226 YSLTLAENIKANIYV
+1226 
-1241 SLSSDIMADTGAKL
+1241 SLSI
-1255 RITYP
+1255 
-1260 DGSSKEKLVSD
+1260 LV
-1271 YSTVKY
+1271 
-1277 NNEDVKKITYE
+1277 
-1288 TVPAEL
+1288 
-1294 TSRISI
+1294 
-1300 CAVRSNGATSN
+1300 
-1311 SFSFAP
+1311 
-1317 TDYLYK
+1317 
-1323 CIEQKLP
+1323 
-1330 EANLAK
+1330 
-1336 ALLNYGAYAQLYFG
+1336 
-1350 INTSDLANK
+1350 
-1359 KLTDDAVA
+1359 
-1367 ALSVDTVLK
+1367 
-1376 NAPADDAAALNNE
+1376 
-1389 DIEYIGSA
+1389 
-1397 LVCKSGT
+1397 
-1404 DMKLYFKNKNN
+1404 
-1415 LTLEQLKIKYA
+1415 
-1426 LDAYDITLDE
+1426 
-1436 GMLCIRIN
+1436 
-1444 NVYPGNLSAKYTIV
+1444 
-1458 INGANGTI
+1458 
-1466 SGNICP
+1466 
-1472 MAYVRKGVQ
+1472 
-1481 SSDTKQQNLCK
+1481 TK
-1492 AMYLY
+1492 
-1497 NRAALE
+1497 
-1503 YLGR
+1503 

>member
-21 VAFTGTP
+21 VAFTGMP
-28 ASSLYQITQV
+28 ASSLYSITQV

-53 PAAKYGLADDIQDG
+53 QAAKYGLADDIQDG

-116 EVNGTDG
+116 EINGTDG

-164 VIPNHTTPDLPKVSQ
+164 VIPNHTTPDLAKVSD

-184 VGGKGNL
+184 VGGKDNL

-278 SVNGVTLSDKNVFTY
+278 SAKGVTLSDKNVFTY

-307 AKYMRMTA
+307 AQYMRMTA

-329 SFDVNSISNWRH
+329 SFDVDSISNWRH

-374 WAVIA
+374 GAVIA

-394 SNGANGNRWGN
+394 SNGASGNRWGN
-405 NVLGAKGNDQFKST
+405 NVLGAKGNNEFKST

-440 PGGDS
+440 PGKDS

-472 TKMNDGTYKDQVS
+472 TKMKNGTYKDQVS

-546 TTSEGASGSYTDG
+546 TTSEGASGIYTDG

-581 GTKGEVTDSAE
+581 GTKGEVTDSTE

-631 KTNNGEWPGV
+631 KTNNGKWPGV

-655 PDDFKTASVIF
+655 PDDFKNASIIF

-692 NGSWTKVEKQIDD
+692 NGSWTKVEKKADD
-705 IKITSSLAN
+705 IKITFSADTVSAKV
-714 GSSFNTDSTTT
+714 GSEVKLTAQASGGSGNYTYKFIISDNSGNWYKIRDYARSNTCTWRPGAAGSK
-725 TITLKNATKG
+725 TL
-735 SYSVDNGPVKEF
+735 YVDV
-747 TGSATVT
+747 
-754 LGTGKIADSDVT
+754 
-766 LKVTASND
+766 
-774 KDSKTETFTFK
+774 KDSEGAYQRVELPIQVTKQTEK
-785 KKFDAVKNGG
+785 LSVKLA
-795 YVDYEGET
+795 T
-803 LAKASGTARQAVGG
+803 LPSGTAKVGSKVKLTAQASGGSGNYTYKFILSDNNGNWYKIRDYARSNTCTWRPGAAGSKTLYVDVKDSEGAYQRVELPIQVTKQTEKLSVKLATLPSGTAKVGSKVKLTAQASG
-817 KYATNPGKQ
+817 GSGNYTYKFILSDNNGNWYKIRDYAKSNTCTWIPGAA
-826 LGKNKTIKSAADFDD
+826 GNKTLYVDVKDSAGAYQRVELPIQVTKQAEKLSVKLTASPF
-841 SMIIAQGV
+841 
-849 ANDDARN
+849 
-856 FRGTHEG
+856 GT
-863 PVYDS
+863 
-868 YALYGAWDDENIYLG
+868 A
-883 WQFVNVA
+883 
-890 DITSPEQT
+890 
-898 YPNSDNGKPNNG
+898 
-910 DIPQVIALNLGTGKT
+910 
-925 GDGTLDNGGNIWG
+925 
-938 LKVKYDTPIDAMLCF
+938 KVGSEVK
-953 SSKSGVGKPALFTT
+953 
-967 KKSGEFSYD
+967 
-976 APYCTGFTKAGI
+976 
-988 SFKAEDGFFGKSL
+988 
-1001 IGINSNGYKGLTVD
+1001 LT
-1015 QLTSTS
+1015 
-1021 SNWVDFLSLGHK
+1021 
-1033 TSMDTFYTMTIPMS
+1033 
-1047 ALNLTKA
+1047 A
-1054 KLEKNGI
+1054 
-1061 GVMHISTFGESGI
+1061 
-1074 ASTPM
+1074 
-1079 DMSMVDNATEEYS
+1079 
-1092 TDSSTSKE
+1092 
-1100 KEDTDIITAPLA
+1100 
-1112 RLGAEGGDDPDP
+1112 
-1124 QPDNRMTV
+1124 
-1132 NFGADRSAPQA
+1132 QA
-1143 TGTALTL
+1143 TGGSGNYLYDFLVCSPDNNWYRLRDYEKTGTFLWVPKTVGNTML
-1150 KAVADGGVGSY
+1150 YVDAV
-1161 KYQFKID
+1161 
-1168 NTEVQSGSSATYS
+1168 
-1181 WKAAKGAHTLQV
+1181 
-1193 VVTDSQGHK
+1193 DS
-1202 VTVSKQFT
+1202 
-1210 GEGGEV
+1210 EGNYRRE
-1216 IDKNVLTAKS
+1216 
-1226 YSLTLAENIKANIYV
+1226 
-1241 SLSSDIMADTGAKL
+1241 SLSI
-1255 RITYP
+1255 
-1260 DGSSKEKLVSD
+1260 LV
-1271 YSTVKY
+1271 
-1277 NNEDVKKITYE
+1277 
-1288 TVPAEL
+1288 
-1294 TSRISI
+1294 
-1300 CAVRSNGATSN
+1300 
-1311 SFSFAP
+1311 
-1317 TDYLYK
+1317 
-1323 CIEQKLP
+1323 
-1330 EANLAK
+1330 
-1336 ALLNYGAYAQLYFG
+1336 
-1350 INTSDLANK
+1350 
-1359 KLTDDAVA
+1359 
-1367 ALSVDTVLK
+1367 
-1376 NAPADDAAALNNE
+1376 
-1389 DIEYIGSA
+1389 
-1397 LVCKSGT
+1397 
-1404 DMKLYFKNKNN
+1404 
-1415 LTLEQLKIKYA
+1415 
-1426 LDAYDITLDE
+1426 
-1436 GMLCIRIN
+1436 
-1444 NVYPGNLSAKYTIV
+1444 
-1458 INGANGTI
+1458 
-1466 SGNICP
+1466 
-1472 MAYVRKGVQ
+1472 
-1481 SSDTKQQNLCK
+1481 TK
-1492 AMYLY
+1492 
-1497 NRAALE
+1497 
-1503 YLGR
+1503 

>member
-21 VAFTGTP
+21 VAFTGMP
-28 ASSLYQITQV
+28 ASSLYSITQV
-38 QAAETASESTLATAS
+38 QAAETASESILATAS
-53 PAAKYGLADDIQDG
+53 QAAKYGLADDIQDG

-116 EVNGTDG
+116 EINGTDG

-142 TRDDFKAMC
+142 SRDDFKAMC
-151 AEADK
+151 AEADN

-164 VIPNHTTPDLPKVSQ
+164 VIPNHTTPDLPKVSD

-184 VGGKGNL
+184 VGGKDNL

-278 SVNGVTLSDKNVFTY
+278 SAKGVTLSDKNVFTY

-307 AKYMRMTA
+307 AQYMRMTA

-329 SFDVNSISNWRH
+329 SFDVDSISNWRH

-394 SNGANGNRWGN
+394 SNGASGNRWGN
-405 NVLGAKGNDQFKST
+405 NVLGAKGNNEFKST

-440 PGGDS
+440 PGKDS

-472 TKMNDGTYKDQVS
+472 TKMKNGTYKDQVS

-559 DIIAVGAKSQIG
+559 EVIAVGAKSQIG

-618 WGDKINCYAYVDE
+618 WGDKINCYAYVD
-631 KTNNGEWPGV
+631 KDTNNGKWPGV

-692 NGSWTKVEKQIDD
+692 NGSWTKVEKKADD
-705 IKITSSLAN
+705 IKITFSADTVSAKVGSEVKLTAQASGGSGNYTYKFIVSDNN
-714 GSSFNTDSTTT
+714 GNWYKIRDYARSNTCTWRPGAAGSK
-725 TITLKNATKG
+725 TL
-735 SYSVDNGPVKEF
+735 YVDV
-747 TGSATVT
+747 
-754 LGTGKIADSDVT
+754 
-766 LKVTASND
+766 
-774 KDSKTETFTFK
+774 KDSEGAYQRVELPIQVTKQTEK
-785 KKFDAVKNGG
+785 LSVK
-795 YVDYEGET
+795 
-803 LAKASGTARQAVGG
+803 LAASPSGTAKVGSEVKLTAQASGGSGNYTYKFILSDNNGNWYKIRDYAKSNTCTWRPGAVG
-817 KYATNPGKQ
+817 
-826 LGKNKTIKSAADFDD
+826 NKTLYVDVKDSAGAYQRVELPIRVTKQAEKLSVKLTASPF
-841 SMIIAQGV
+841 
-849 ANDDARN
+849 
-856 FRGTHEG
+856 GT
-863 PVYDS
+863 
-868 YALYGAWDDENIYLG
+868 A
-883 WQFVNVA
+883 
-890 DITSPEQT
+890 
-898 YPNSDNGKPNNG
+898 
-910 DIPQVIALNLGTGKT
+910 
-925 GDGTLDNGGNIWG
+925 
-938 LKVKYDTPIDAMLCF
+938 KVGSEVK
-953 SSKSGVGKPALFTT
+953 
-967 KKSGEFSYD
+967 
-976 APYCTGFTKAGI
+976 
-988 SFKAEDGFFGKSL
+988 
-1001 IGINSNGYKGLTVD
+1001 LT
-1015 QLTSTS
+1015 
-1021 SNWVDFLSLGHK
+1021 
-1033 TSMDTFYTMTIPMS
+1033 
-1047 ALNLTKA
+1047 A
-1054 KLEKNGI
+1054 
-1061 GVMHISTFGESGI
+1061 
-1074 ASTPM
+1074 
-1079 DMSMVDNATEEYS
+1079 
-1092 TDSSTSKE
+1092 
-1100 KEDTDIITAPLA
+1100 
-1112 RLGAEGGDDPDP
+1112 
-1124 QPDNRMTV
+1124 
-1132 NFGADRSAPQA
+1132 QA
-1143 TGTALTL
+1143 TG
-1150 KAVADGGVGSY
+1150 GSGSY
-1161 KYQFKID
+1161 LYDFLVCSPD
-1168 NTEVQSGSSATYS
+1168 NNWYRLRDYEKTGTYL
-1181 WKAAKGAHTLQV
+1181 WVPKTVGNTMLYVDAV
-1193 VVTDSQGHK
+1193 DS
-1202 VTVSKQFT
+1202 
-1210 GEGGEV
+1210 EGNYRRE
-1216 IDKNVLTAKS
+1216 
-1226 YSLTLAENIKANIYV
+1226 
-1241 SLSSDIMADTGAKL
+1241 SLSI
-1255 RITYP
+1255 
-1260 DGSSKEKLVSD
+1260 LV
-1271 YSTVKY
+1271 
-1277 NNEDVKKITYE
+1277 
-1288 TVPAEL
+1288 
-1294 TSRISI
+1294 
-1300 CAVRSNGATSN
+1300 
-1311 SFSFAP
+1311 
-1317 TDYLYK
+1317 
-1323 CIEQKLP
+1323 
-1330 EANLAK
+1330 
-1336 ALLNYGAYAQLYFG
+1336 
-1350 INTSDLANK
+1350 
-1359 KLTDDAVA
+1359 
-1367 ALSVDTVLK
+1367 
-1376 NAPADDAAALNNE
+1376 
-1389 DIEYIGSA
+1389 
-1397 LVCKSGT
+1397 
-1404 DMKLYFKNKNN
+1404 
-1415 LTLEQLKIKYA
+1415 
-1426 LDAYDITLDE
+1426 
-1436 GMLCIRIN
+1436 
-1444 NVYPGNLSAKYTIV
+1444 
-1458 INGANGTI
+1458 
-1466 SGNICP
+1466 
-1472 MAYVRKGVQ
+1472 
-1481 SSDTKQQNLCK
+1481 TK
-1492 AMYLY
+1492 
-1497 NRAALE
+1497 
-1503 YLGR
+1503 

>member
-21 VAFTGTP
+21 VAFTGMP
-28 ASSLYQITQV
+28 ASSLYPITQV

-53 PAAKYGLADDIQDG
+53 QAAKYGLADDIQDG

-100 NECKDTYS
+100 NECKDTYP
-108 NMKLMGND
+108 NMKLMGSD

-142 TRDDFKAMC
+142 SRDDFKAMC

-164 VIPNHTTPDLPKVSQ
+164 VIPNHTTPDLAKVSD

-184 VGGKGNL
+184 VGGKDNL

-253 IGVPSDPLDAKSTR
+253 IGVPSDPLDKKSTR

-278 SVNGVTLSDKNVFTY
+278 SAKGVTLSDKNVFTY

-329 SFDVNSISNWRH
+329 SFDVDTISNWRH

-394 SNGANGNRWGN
+394 SNGASGNRWGN
-405 NVLGAKGNDQFKST
+405 NVLGAKGNNEFKST

-440 PGGDS
+440 PGKDS
-445 QILQIDRGN
+445 QILQIDRGT

-472 TKMNDGTYKDQVS
+472 TKMKDGTYKDQVS

-618 WGDKINCYAYVDE
+618 WGDKINCYAYVD
-631 KTNNGEWPGV
+631 KDTNNGKWPGL

-655 PDDFKTASVIF
+655 PDDFKTASIIF
-666 NDGVSQYPAAQ
+666 NDGASQYPAAQ

-692 NGSWTKVEKQIDD
+692 NGSWTKVEKQTND

-735 SYSVDNGPVKEF
+735 SYSVDNGPVKQF

-754 LGTGKIADSDVT
+754 LGTGKIADSDVI

-785 KKFDAVKNGG
+785 KKFNAEKNGG

-803 LAKASGTARQAVGG
+803 LAT
-817 KYATNPGKQ
+817 
-826 LGKNKTIKSAADFDD
+826 LG
-841 SMIIAQGV
+841 V
-849 ANDDARN
+849 
-856 FRGTHEG
+856 
-863 PVYDS
+863 
-868 YALYGAWDDENIYLG
+868 
-883 WQFVNVA
+883 
-890 DITSPEQT
+890 
-898 YPNSDNGKPNNG
+898 
-910 DIPQVIALNLGTGKT
+910 
-925 GDGTLDNGGNIWG
+925 
-938 LKVKYDTPIDAMLCF
+938 
-953 SSKSGVGKPALFTT
+953 
-967 KKSGEFSYD
+967 
-976 APYCTGFTKAGI
+976 
-988 SFKAEDGFFGKSL
+988 
-1001 IGINSNGYKGLTVD
+1001 
-1015 QLTSTS
+1015 
-1021 SNWVDFLSLGHK
+1021 
-1033 TSMDTFYTMTIPMS
+1033 
-1047 ALNLTKA
+1047 
-1054 KLEKNGI
+1054 
-1061 GVMHISTFGESGI
+1061 
-1074 ASTPM
+1074 
-1079 DMSMVDNATEEYS
+1079 
-1092 TDSSTSKE
+1092 
-1100 KEDTDIITAPLA
+1100 
-1112 RLGAEGGDDPDP
+1112 EGGDDYATQRDA
-1124 QPDNRMTV
+1124 RMTV

-1168 NTEVQSGSSATYS
+1168 NNEVQSGSSATYS

-1193 VVTDSQGHK
+1193 VVTDSQGHQ

-1210 GEGGEV
+1210 GEGGNFEKLNAKISASTKQISV
-1216 IDKNVLTAKS
+1216 GEKVKLTASATGGSGKYS
-1226 YSLTLAENIKANIYV
+1226 YKFTLYKDGKWKDLQAYGNSTTYTWTAPETGKYSLYVAVNDSEGNHTNAYVPIEVMKEQLIV
-1241 SLSSDIMADTGAKL
+1241 SLKASAKSVLLGEKVSLTAIAKGGSEKYSYKFVLYDNDKWKDLQTYGDSNTYTWTASKAGKYSLYVAVKDSEGNHTNAYVPIEVKNGQLSVSIEASTKSIRVGEKIKLTATAKGGSGKYSYKFVLYDNGKWKDLQTYGDSNTYTWIASKAGKYSLYVAVNDSNGEHINAYVPVEVKNGQLSVSIEASTKSISVGEKIKLTATAKGGSGKYSYKFVLYDNSKWKDLQTYGDSNTYTWTASKVGKYSLYVAVDDSDGNHINAYVPVEVKNKELTATLGFSISSSTGA
-1255 RITYP
+1255 
-1260 DGSSKEKLVSD
+1260 
-1271 YSTVKY
+1271 STVKLDAEATGGSGKY
-1277 NNEDVKKITYE
+1277 QYKFLVCNEKGMWEELRGYADSNSYMWNAKESGKYIIYVRVTDSE
-1288 TVPAEL
+1288 GGFSSAEL
-1294 TSRISI
+1294 PFY
-1300 CAVRSNGATSN
+1300 V
-1311 SFSFAP
+1311 
-1317 TDYLYK
+1317 
-1323 CIEQKLP
+1323 
-1330 EANLAK
+1330 
-1336 ALLNYGAYAQLYFG
+1336 
-1350 INTSDLANK
+1350 
-1359 KLTDDAVA
+1359 
-1367 ALSVDTVLK
+1367 
-1376 NAPADDAAALNNE
+1376 
-1389 DIEYIGSA
+1389 
-1397 LVCKSGT
+1397 
-1404 DMKLYFKNKNN
+1404 
-1415 LTLEQLKIKYA
+1415 IK
-1426 LDAYDITLDE
+1426 
-1436 GMLCIRIN
+1436 
-1444 NVYPGNLSAKYTIV
+1444 
-1458 INGANGTI
+1458 
-1466 SGNICP
+1466 
-1472 MAYVRKGVQ
+1472 
-1481 SSDTKQQNLCK
+1481 
-1492 AMYLY
+1492 
-1497 NRAALE
+1497 
-1503 YLGR
+1503 

>member
-21 VAFTGTP
+21 VAFTGMP
-28 ASSLYQITQV
+28 ASSLYSITQV

-53 PAAKYGLADDIQDG
+53 QAAKYGLADDIQDG

-116 EVNGTDG
+116 EINGTDG

-142 TRDDFKAMC
+142 SRDDFKAMC

-164 VIPNHTTPDLPKVSQ
+164 VIPNHTTPDLAKVSD

-184 VGGKGNL
+184 VGGKDNL

-253 IGVPSDPLDAKSTR
+253 IGVPSDPLDKKSTR

-278 SVNGVTLSDKNVFTY
+278 SANGVTLSDKNVFTY

-315 SSYGETL
+315 SSYGESL

-329 SFDVNSISNWRH
+329 SFDVDTISNWRH

-394 SNGANGNRWGN
+394 SNGASGNRWGN
-405 NVLGAKGNDQFKST
+405 NVLGAKGNNEFKST

-440 PGGDS
+440 PGKDS
-445 QILQIDRGN
+445 QILQIDRGT

-631 KTNNGEWPGV
+631 KTNNGKWPGV

-655 PDDFKTASVIF
+655 PDDFKNASIIF

-692 NGSWTKVEKQIDD
+692 NGSWTKVEKKADD
-705 IKITSSLAN
+705 IKITFSADTVSAKVGSEVKLTAQASGGSGNYTYKFILSDNN
-714 GSSFNTDSTTT
+714 GNWYKIRDYARSNTCTWRPGAAGNK
-725 TITLKNATKG
+725 TL
-735 SYSVDNGPVKEF
+735 YVDV
-747 TGSATVT
+747 
-754 LGTGKIADSDVT
+754 
-766 LKVTASND
+766 
-774 KDSKTETFTFK
+774 KDSAGAYQRAALPIEVK
-785 KKFDAVKNGG
+785 KVNEKLSVKLAVSP
-795 YVDYEGET
+795 
-803 LAKASGTARQAVGG
+803 SGTAKVGSEVKLTAQASGGSGNYTYKFILSDNNGNWYKIRDYARSNTCTWRPGAAGSKTLYVDVKDSEGAYQRVELPIQVTKQTEKLSVKLATLPSGTAKVGSKVKLTAQASG
-817 KYATNPGKQ
+817 GSGNYTYKFILSDNNGNWYKIRDYAKSNTCTWIPGAA
-826 LGKNKTIKSAADFDD
+826 GNKTLYVDVKDSAGAYQRVELPIQVTKQAEKLSVKLTASPF
-841 SMIIAQGV
+841 
-849 ANDDARN
+849 
-856 FRGTHEG
+856 GT
-863 PVYDS
+863 
-868 YALYGAWDDENIYLG
+868 A
-883 WQFVNVA
+883 
-890 DITSPEQT
+890 
-898 YPNSDNGKPNNG
+898 
-910 DIPQVIALNLGTGKT
+910 
-925 GDGTLDNGGNIWG
+925 
-938 LKVKYDTPIDAMLCF
+938 KVGSEVK
-953 SSKSGVGKPALFTT
+953 
-967 KKSGEFSYD
+967 
-976 APYCTGFTKAGI
+976 
-988 SFKAEDGFFGKSL
+988 
-1001 IGINSNGYKGLTVD
+1001 LT
-1015 QLTSTS
+1015 
-1021 SNWVDFLSLGHK
+1021 
-1033 TSMDTFYTMTIPMS
+1033 
-1047 ALNLTKA
+1047 A
-1054 KLEKNGI
+1054 
-1061 GVMHISTFGESGI
+1061 
-1074 ASTPM
+1074 
-1079 DMSMVDNATEEYS
+1079 
-1092 TDSSTSKE
+1092 
-1100 KEDTDIITAPLA
+1100 
-1112 RLGAEGGDDPDP
+1112 
-1124 QPDNRMTV
+1124 
-1132 NFGADRSAPQA
+1132 QA
-1143 TGTALTL
+1143 TGGSGNYLYDFLVCSPDNNWYRLRDYEKTGTFLWVPKTVGNTML
-1150 KAVADGGVGSY
+1150 YVDAV
-1161 KYQFKID
+1161 
-1168 NTEVQSGSSATYS
+1168 
-1181 WKAAKGAHTLQV
+1181 
-1193 VVTDSQGHK
+1193 DS
-1202 VTVSKQFT
+1202 
-1210 GEGGEV
+1210 EGNYRRE
-1216 IDKNVLTAKS
+1216 
-1226 YSLTLAENIKANIYV
+1226 
-1241 SLSSDIMADTGAKL
+1241 SLSI
-1255 RITYP
+1255 
-1260 DGSSKEKLVSD
+1260 LV
-1271 YSTVKY
+1271 
-1277 NNEDVKKITYE
+1277 
-1288 TVPAEL
+1288 
-1294 TSRISI
+1294 
-1300 CAVRSNGATSN
+1300 
-1311 SFSFAP
+1311 
-1317 TDYLYK
+1317 
-1323 CIEQKLP
+1323 
-1330 EANLAK
+1330 
-1336 ALLNYGAYAQLYFG
+1336 
-1350 INTSDLANK
+1350 
-1359 KLTDDAVA
+1359 
-1367 ALSVDTVLK
+1367 
-1376 NAPADDAAALNNE
+1376 
-1389 DIEYIGSA
+1389 
-1397 LVCKSGT
+1397 
-1404 DMKLYFKNKNN
+1404 
-1415 LTLEQLKIKYA
+1415 
-1426 LDAYDITLDE
+1426 
-1436 GMLCIRIN
+1436 
-1444 NVYPGNLSAKYTIV
+1444 
-1458 INGANGTI
+1458 
-1466 SGNICP
+1466 
-1472 MAYVRKGVQ
+1472 
-1481 SSDTKQQNLCK
+1481 TK
-1492 AMYLY
+1492 
-1497 NRAALE
+1497 
-1503 YLGR
+1503 

>member
-21 VAFTGTP
+21 VAFTGMP
-28 ASSLYQITQV
+28 ASSLYSITQV

-53 PAAKYGLADDIQDG
+53 QAAKYGLADDIQDG

-116 EVNGTDG
+116 EINGTDG

-142 TRDDFKAMC
+142 SRDDFKAMC

-164 VIPNHTTPDLPKVSQ
+164 VIPNHTTPDLPKVSD

-184 VGGKGNL
+184 VGGKDNL

-278 SVNGVTLSDKNVFTY
+278 SAKGVTLSDKNVFTY

-307 AKYMRMTA
+307 AQYMRMTA

-329 SFDVNSISNWRH
+329 SFDVDSISNWRH

-394 SNGANGNRWGN
+394 SNGASGNRWGN
-405 NVLGAKGNDQFKST
+405 NVLGAKGNNEFKST

-440 PGGDS
+440 PGKDS

-472 TKMNDGTYKDQVS
+472 TKMKNGTYKDQVS

-559 DIIAVGAKSQIG
+559 EVIAVGAKSQIG

-618 WGDKINCYAYVDE
+618 WGDKINCYAYVD
-631 KTNNGEWPGV
+631 KDTNNGKWPGV

-655 PDDFKTASVIF
+655 PDDFKNASIIF

-692 NGSWTKVEKQIDD
+692 NGSWTKVEKKADD
-705 IKITSSLAN
+705 IKITFSADTVSAKV
-714 GSSFNTDSTTT
+714 GSEVKLTAQASGGSGNYTYKFIISDNSGNWYKIRDYARSNTCTWRPGAAGSK
-725 TITLKNATKG
+725 TL
-735 SYSVDNGPVKEF
+735 YVDV
-747 TGSATVT
+747 
-754 LGTGKIADSDVT
+754 
-766 LKVTASND
+766 
-774 KDSKTETFTFK
+774 KDSEGAYQRVELPIQVTKQTEK
-785 KKFDAVKNGG
+785 LSVKLA
-795 YVDYEGET
+795 T
-803 LAKASGTARQAVGG
+803 LPSGTAKVGSKVKLTAQASGG
-817 KYATNPGKQ
+817 SGNYTYKFILSDNNGNWYKIRDYAKSNTCTWIPGAA
-826 LGKNKTIKSAADFDD
+826 GNKTLYVDVKDSAGAYQRVELPIRVTKQAEKLSVKLTASPF
-841 SMIIAQGV
+841 
-849 ANDDARN
+849 
-856 FRGTHEG
+856 GT
-863 PVYDS
+863 
-868 YALYGAWDDENIYLG
+868 A
-883 WQFVNVA
+883 
-890 DITSPEQT
+890 
-898 YPNSDNGKPNNG
+898 
-910 DIPQVIALNLGTGKT
+910 
-925 GDGTLDNGGNIWG
+925 
-938 LKVKYDTPIDAMLCF
+938 KVGSEVK
-953 SSKSGVGKPALFTT
+953 
-967 KKSGEFSYD
+967 
-976 APYCTGFTKAGI
+976 
-988 SFKAEDGFFGKSL
+988 
-1001 IGINSNGYKGLTVD
+1001 LT
-1015 QLTSTS
+1015 
-1021 SNWVDFLSLGHK
+1021 
-1033 TSMDTFYTMTIPMS
+1033 
-1047 ALNLTKA
+1047 A
-1054 KLEKNGI
+1054 
-1061 GVMHISTFGESGI
+1061 
-1074 ASTPM
+1074 
-1079 DMSMVDNATEEYS
+1079 
-1092 TDSSTSKE
+1092 
-1100 KEDTDIITAPLA
+1100 
-1112 RLGAEGGDDPDP
+1112 
-1124 QPDNRMTV
+1124 
-1132 NFGADRSAPQA
+1132 QA
-1143 TGTALTL
+1143 TG
-1150 KAVADGGVGSY
+1150 GSGSY
-1161 KYQFKID
+1161 LYDFLVCSPD
-1168 NTEVQSGSSATYS
+1168 NNWYRLRDYEKTGTYL
-1181 WKAAKGAHTLQV
+1181 WVPKTVGNTMLYVDAV
-1193 VVTDSQGHK
+1193 DS
-1202 VTVSKQFT
+1202 
-1210 GEGGEV
+1210 EGNYRRE
-1216 IDKNVLTAKS
+1216 
-1226 YSLTLAENIKANIYV
+1226 
-1241 SLSSDIMADTGAKL
+1241 SLSI
-1255 RITYP
+1255 
-1260 DGSSKEKLVSD
+1260 LV
-1271 YSTVKY
+1271 
-1277 NNEDVKKITYE
+1277 
-1288 TVPAEL
+1288 
-1294 TSRISI
+1294 
-1300 CAVRSNGATSN
+1300 
-1311 SFSFAP
+1311 
-1317 TDYLYK
+1317 
-1323 CIEQKLP
+1323 
-1330 EANLAK
+1330 
-1336 ALLNYGAYAQLYFG
+1336 
-1350 INTSDLANK
+1350 
-1359 KLTDDAVA
+1359 
-1367 ALSVDTVLK
+1367 
-1376 NAPADDAAALNNE
+1376 
-1389 DIEYIGSA
+1389 
-1397 LVCKSGT
+1397 
-1404 DMKLYFKNKNN
+1404 
-1415 LTLEQLKIKYA
+1415 
-1426 LDAYDITLDE
+1426 
-1436 GMLCIRIN
+1436 
-1444 NVYPGNLSAKYTIV
+1444 
-1458 INGANGTI
+1458 
-1466 SGNICP
+1466 
-1472 MAYVRKGVQ
+1472 
-1481 SSDTKQQNLCK
+1481 TK
-1492 AMYLY
+1492 
-1497 NRAALE
+1497 
-1503 YLGR
+1503 

>member
-21 VAFTGTP
+21 VAFTGMP
-28 ASSLYQITQV
+28 ASSLYSITQV
-38 QAAETASESTLATAS
+38 QAAETASESILATAS
-53 PAAKYGLADDIQDG
+53 QAAKYGLADDIQDG

-116 EVNGTDG
+116 EINGTDG

-142 TRDDFKAMC
+142 SRDDFKAMC
-151 AEADK
+151 AEADN

-164 VIPNHTTPDLPKVSQ
+164 VIPNHTTPDLPKVSD

-184 VGGKGNL
+184 VGGKDNL

-278 SVNGVTLSDKNVFTY
+278 SAKGVTLSDKNVFTY

-307 AKYMRMTA
+307 AQYMRMTA

-329 SFDVNSISNWRH
+329 SFDVDSISNWRH

-394 SNGANGNRWGN
+394 SNGASGNRWGN
-405 NVLGAKGNDQFKST
+405 NVLGAKGNNEFKST

-440 PGGDS
+440 PGKDS

-472 TKMNDGTYKDQVS
+472 TKMKNGTYKDQVS

-559 DIIAVGAKSQIG
+559 EVIAVGAKSQIG

-618 WGDKINCYAYVDE
+618 WGDKINCYAYVD
-631 KTNNGEWPGV
+631 KDTNNGKWPGV

-692 NGSWTKVEKQIDD
+692 NGSWTKVEKKADD
-705 IKITSSLAN
+705 IKITFSADTVSAKVGSEVKLTAQASGGSGNYTYKFIVSDNN
-714 GSSFNTDSTTT
+714 GNWYKIRDYARSNTCTWRPGAAGNK
-725 TITLKNATKG
+725 TL
-735 SYSVDNGPVKEF
+735 YVDV
-747 TGSATVT
+747 
-754 LGTGKIADSDVT
+754 
-766 LKVTASND
+766 
-774 KDSKTETFTFK
+774 KDSAGAYQRAALPIEVK
-785 KKFDAVKNGG
+785 KVNEKLSVKLAVSP
-795 YVDYEGET
+795 
-803 LAKASGTARQAVGG
+803 SGTAKVGSEVKLTAQASGGSGNYTYKFILSDNNGNWYKIRDYAKSNTCTWRPGAVG
-817 KYATNPGKQ
+817 
-826 LGKNKTIKSAADFDD
+826 NKTLYVDVKDSAGAYQRVELPIRVTKQAEKLSVKLTASPF
-841 SMIIAQGV
+841 
-849 ANDDARN
+849 
-856 FRGTHEG
+856 GT
-863 PVYDS
+863 
-868 YALYGAWDDENIYLG
+868 A
-883 WQFVNVA
+883 
-890 DITSPEQT
+890 
-898 YPNSDNGKPNNG
+898 
-910 DIPQVIALNLGTGKT
+910 
-925 GDGTLDNGGNIWG
+925 
-938 LKVKYDTPIDAMLCF
+938 KVGSEVK
-953 SSKSGVGKPALFTT
+953 
-967 KKSGEFSYD
+967 
-976 APYCTGFTKAGI
+976 
-988 SFKAEDGFFGKSL
+988 
-1001 IGINSNGYKGLTVD
+1001 LT
-1015 QLTSTS
+1015 
-1021 SNWVDFLSLGHK
+1021 
-1033 TSMDTFYTMTIPMS
+1033 
-1047 ALNLTKA
+1047 A
-1054 KLEKNGI
+1054 
-1061 GVMHISTFGESGI
+1061 
-1074 ASTPM
+1074 
-1079 DMSMVDNATEEYS
+1079 
-1092 TDSSTSKE
+1092 
-1100 KEDTDIITAPLA
+1100 
-1112 RLGAEGGDDPDP
+1112 
-1124 QPDNRMTV
+1124 
-1132 NFGADRSAPQA
+1132 QA
-1143 TGTALTL
+1143 TG
-1150 KAVADGGVGSY
+1150 GSGSY
-1161 KYQFKID
+1161 LYDFLVCSPD
-1168 NTEVQSGSSATYS
+1168 NNWYRLRDYEKTGTYL
-1181 WKAAKGAHTLQV
+1181 WVPKTVGNTMLYVDAV
-1193 VVTDSQGHK
+1193 DS
-1202 VTVSKQFT
+1202 
-1210 GEGGEV
+1210 EGNYRRE
-1216 IDKNVLTAKS
+1216 
-1226 YSLTLAENIKANIYV
+1226 
-1241 SLSSDIMADTGAKL
+1241 SLSI
-1255 RITYP
+1255 
-1260 DGSSKEKLVSD
+1260 LV
-1271 YSTVKY
+1271 
-1277 NNEDVKKITYE
+1277 
-1288 TVPAEL
+1288 
-1294 TSRISI
+1294 
-1300 CAVRSNGATSN
+1300 
-1311 SFSFAP
+1311 
-1317 TDYLYK
+1317 
-1323 CIEQKLP
+1323 
-1330 EANLAK
+1330 
-1336 ALLNYGAYAQLYFG
+1336 
-1350 INTSDLANK
+1350 
-1359 KLTDDAVA
+1359 
-1367 ALSVDTVLK
+1367 
-1376 NAPADDAAALNNE
+1376 
-1389 DIEYIGSA
+1389 
-1397 LVCKSGT
+1397 
-1404 DMKLYFKNKNN
+1404 
-1415 LTLEQLKIKYA
+1415 
-1426 LDAYDITLDE
+1426 
-1436 GMLCIRIN
+1436 
-1444 NVYPGNLSAKYTIV
+1444 
-1458 INGANGTI
+1458 
-1466 SGNICP
+1466 
-1472 MAYVRKGVQ
+1472 
-1481 SSDTKQQNLCK
+1481 TK
-1492 AMYLY
+1492 
-1497 NRAALE
+1497 
-1503 YLGR
+1503 